1 MSNRDVEGTFQ
12 HITIKYMRNFTLHKF
27 LATLLMAVCSA
38 TLSVAQNVAKIGTTE
53 YATLQEAV
61 NSVAQGNSGYI
72 FILADASFDNLSI
85 EGKRITINLQTHT
98 VKGNNIAVNGVEG
111 VKDTHLTILDSKADS
126 LSVDEK
132 NNYKV
137 SYTISGTLELTGS
150 IRAYNGAGINVTS
163 GTVVSTQGVALFAV
177 GDETGQKDIT
187 SYVKITGGYV
197 KAQEFG
203 VSPQGRGASVTVNGF
218 AVIESLDNAAVA
230 GHGSNTS
237 EKKLGGTSITIMGK
251 CWLIGRIQ
259 SPGYAACGIYH
270 PQQGTLTIKYSRGI
284 PNIVAINGAG
294 IVMRGGT
301 LNYRAG
307 NIIATG
313 DANFT
318 GKVGDADAQI
328 GNCGIVY
335 DRDCDY
341 YDAANVKINISDNS
355 GEKKV
360 VGAKAAIEVINEKA
374 QDITGVID
382 IQGGQFSS
390 DVLAYVNTDGGR
402 EVFEHEGTYYVG
414 RFKAQVEGGL
424 KYETALTAINKA
436 PAGSTVVLLKDCSES
451 GRAPEVTKNV
461 TLDLNGK
468 NLIFS
473 SMTVA
478 KGGNLTIKDSGT
490 GGTYNG
496 TGANYSVYVKRGG
509 IFNLESGTL
518 TNSSTNPK
526 TQHVVVRVEGGTAA
540 TPAASTAN
548 IKGGKI
554 ETKGTPVYVAY
565 PGATVNVSGG
575 ELVGNGLACIA
586 GQGNKGLGGT
596 TINISGGTLTAKPYD
611 DASAACG
618 IYHPNE
624 GTLNITGGNI
634 NVADGVGVL
643 MRGGEMT
650 MTGGEINATSDDATR
665 TGSVGDTNQKI
676 GVCGVI
682 FDRDANYPAVATTSI
697 KIDGE
702 AKVSGAKA
710 AVELINDNNVADA
723 KSAFKLKG
731 GTYSSDV
738 TALLDENSVAVKQG
752 DNYVVTTYYAQV
764 GETKYATLQEAANAA
779 TAGQTV
785 KVLNDVDMT
794 KDGNLTVNVGK
805 DIVLDMNGHS
815 IKGANADYKNIMV
828 WGKLTLKDSKE
839 NSTGKIYAETPYQG
853 GVYDKT
859 LVYVGSKGEFVMESG
874 HIYSV
879 IPEKTAD
886 NGQFGI
892 GAYDN
897 STVTINGGTVESG
910 WYALAGNGSGVQTT
924 TITINGGTL
933 VSTSDYAI
941 YHPQFGTLTINDGA
955 VVYGAAGAIAMKR
968 GDLVVNGGTM
978 TSKGVGDTG
987 NWGDGTGNLGK
998 AALNFCA
1005 PYGDVTAIIKGGTI
1019 TAEGDAVLIDAKPT
1033 AGKTVALAIEGGT
1046 YSSDVSKYCSPGF
1059 TATPN
1064 ADGTYGIT
1072 KVGDGVLVVYDK
1084 SYTQVAA
1091 GGTMDIDMDQVNKI
1105 LVAEAGVKGVS
1116 TTLTKNYT
1124 NTGWNAFFV
1133 PFDFTLTAEMLKD
1146 FEFATLYAATLE
1158 NGNGSPIIAYLT
1170 AKAGDKIEAFLPC
1183 LIKAKATGK
1192 QQLVVGEVDYKSN
1205 VTSKDCS
1212 SITEL
1217 FTFHPVMENT
1227 YIAAKHGYYLN
1238 SEQNSFVYN
1247 IHPEAYLPPLTY
1259 YMTIQDRGSM
1269 SYIEP
1274 ANGGASKAKICV
1286 IGENEPTGITDIAD
1300 EAANASGKVYNLQGV
1315 VVGNTTEGL
1324 PKGVYIKNGRK
1335 IIVK

>member
-1 MSNRDVEGTFQ
+1 
-12 HITIKYMRNFTLHKF
+12 MRNFTLHKF

-53 YATLQEAV
+53 YATLEEAV
-61 NSVAQGNSGYI
+61 NSVAQGKKGYI
-72 FILADASFDNLSI
+72 YILADASFDDLRI
-85 EGKRITINLQTHT
+85 EGKQIIINLQNHT
-98 VKGNNIAVNGVEG
+98 VTGNKIDVYGTEG
-111 VKDTHLTILDSKADS
+111 TDTYLKILDSKAKG
-126 LSVDEK
+126 LSVDK
-132 NNYKV
+132 NNNYSV
-137 SYTISGTLELTGS
+137 SYTASGTLELTGS
-150 IRAYNGAGINVTS
+150 ICASNGAGIYVQS
-163 GTVVSTQGVALFAV
+163 GTVVSTQSVALFAF
-177 GDETGQKDIT
+177 GDVTGQKDIT
-187 SYVKITGGYV
+187 SYINITGGYV
-197 KAQEFG
+197 KAQECG
-203 VSPQGRGASVTVNGF
+203 VSPQGRGASVTVNGA

-230 GHGSNTS
+230 GNGTNSPE
-237 EKKLGGTSITIMGK
+237 EKKGGTSITISGK

-270 PQQGTLTIKYSRGI
+270 PQQGTLAIKFSRGI
-284 PNIVAINGAG
+284 PNIVAVNGAG

-301 LNYRAG
+301 LDYRAG

-313 DANFT
+313 DANFV
-318 GKVGDADAQI
+318 GKVGDSRVVV
-328 GNCGIVY
+328 GTSGIVY

-341 YDAANVKINISDNS
+341 YDAANVKIKISDNS

-360 VGAKAAIEVINEKA
+360 VGAKAAIQVINDKA
-374 QDITGVID
+374 QDISGVFD
-382 IQGGQFSS
+382 IKGGNFSS
-390 DVLAYVNTDGGR
+390 DVTAYVDPTER

-414 RFKAQVEGGL
+414 NFAAQVVGGL

-436 PAGSTVVLLKDCSES
+436 PAGSTVVLLKDCNAPGS
-451 GRAPEVTKNV
+451 GPSISKNV

-473 SMTVA
+473 SMTVD

-496 TGANYSVYVKRGG
+496 LGANYSVRVKRGG
-509 IFNLESGTL
+509 IFNLESGKL
-518 TNSSTNPK
+518 TNSSTASGTSN
-526 TQHVVVRVEGGTAA
+526 VVVRVEGGTAT

-548 IKGGKI
+548 IKGGKVVS
-554 ETKGTPVYVAY
+554 KGTPVFVRD

-575 ELVGNGLACIA
+575 DLVGSGLACIA
-586 GQGNKGLGGT
+586 GNGTKGMGGT
-596 TINISGGTLTAKPYD
+596 TINISGGTLTANPYD
-611 DASAACG
+611 DTSAACG

-624 GTLNITGGNI
+624 GTLTITGGTI
-634 NVADGVGVL
+634 NVNNGVGVL

-650 MTGGEINATSDDATR
+650 MTGGEINATGDDATR
-665 TGSVGDTNQKI
+665 TGSVGDANQKI
-676 GVCGVI
+676 GVSGVI
-682 FDRDANYPAVATTSI
+682 FDRDANYPYAASTSI

-738 TALLDENSVAVKQG
+738 SALLDENSVAVKQG

-794 KDGNLTVNVGK
+794 NDGNLTVNVGK

-839 NSTGKIYAETPYQG
+839 NSTGKIYAETPYQY
-853 GVYDKT
+853 GVYDKP

-910 WYALAGNGSGVQTT
+910 WYAIAGNGSGVQTT
-924 TITINGGTL
+924 AITINGGTL

-941 YHPQFGTLTINDGA
+941 YHPQSGTLTINDGA

-968 GDLVVNGGTM
+968 GNLVVNGGTM
-978 TSKGVGDTG
+978 TSKGIGDTG
-987 NWGDGTGNLGK
+987 NWGDGTGNLGN

-1005 PYGDVTAIIKGGTI
+1005 PYGDVKATITGGTI
-1019 TAEGDAVLIDAKPT
+1019 TAEGDAVLIDAQPT
-1033 AGKTVALAIEGGT
+1033 EGKEVSLAISGGT
-1046 YSSDVSKYCSPGF
+1046 FSSDVSKYCAAGF

-1064 ADGTYGIT
+1064 PDGTYGIT
-1072 KVGDGVLVVYDK
+1072 NVGDGVLVVYDK
-1084 SYTQVAA
+1084 SYAQVNAS
-1091 GGTMDIDMDQVNKI
+1091 GTVDIDMGQVNKI
-1105 LVAEAGVKGVS
+1105 VVAEAGVKGVH
-1116 TTLTKNYT
+1116 TTLTKNYI
-1124 NTGWNAFFV
+1124 NTGWNAIFV
-1133 PFDFTLTAEMLKD
+1133 PFDFTLTAEMLND
-1146 FEFATLYAATLE
+1146 FDFAKVYAVIAE
-1158 NGNGSPIIAYLT
+1158 NNAPVVYFKTVA
-1170 AKAGDKIEAFLPC
+1170 ANDKISAYSPY
-1183 LIKAKATGK
+1183 LIKAKTAGSHS
-1192 QQLVVGEVDYKSN
+1192 LNVGAVTYKSN
-1205 VTSKDCS
+1205 AGEPQYTATIDE
-1212 SITEL
+1212 IY
-1217 FTFHPVMENT
+1217 TFYPVMENT
-1227 YIAAKHGYYLN
+1227 YTAAKKGYYID

-1247 IHPEAYLPPLTY
+1247 THAEAHIPPLRY
-1259 YMTIQDRGSM
+1259 YMTIQDKGTKD
-1269 SYIEP
+1269 YIVP
-1274 ANGGASKAKICV
+1274 TSGGASKVKFCV
-1286 IGENEPTGITDIAD
+1286 IGEDEPTGITDMVD
-1300 EAANASGKVYNLQGV
+1300 DAANASGKIYNLQGV

>member
-1 MSNRDVEGTFQ
+1 
-12 HITIKYMRNFTLHKF
+12 MRNFTLHKF
-27 LATLLMAVCSA
+27 LAMLLMAVCSA
-38 TLSVAQNVAKIGTTE
+38 TLSVAQNVAQIGTTK

-72 FILADASFDNLSI
+72 KILADASFDNLSI

-98 VKGNNIAVNGVEG
+98 VKGNNIAVNGVDG
-111 VKDTHLTILDSKADS
+111 VKDTHLTILDSTKDKY
-126 LSVDEK
+126 LSVDAT

-137 SYTISGTLELTGS
+137 SYTNSGTLELTGS
-150 IRAYNGAGINVTS
+150 IRAYNGAGIKVES
-163 GTVVSTQGVALFAV
+163 GTVVSTQSVALFAF
-177 GDETGQKDIT
+177 GDVTGQKDIA

-203 VSPQGRGASVTVNGF
+203 ASPQGRGASVTVDGA

-230 GHGSNTS
+230 GNGTNEP
-237 EKKLGGTSITIMGK
+237 EKKMGGTSITISGK

-284 PNIVAINGAG
+284 PNIVAVNGAG

-307 NIIATG
+307 NITATG
-313 DANFT
+313 DASFV
-318 GKVGDADAQI
+318 GKVGDTPI
-328 GNCGIVY
+328 EVGTSGIVY

-355 GEKKV
+355 GAKKV
-360 VGAKAAIEVINEKA
+360 VGAKAAIQVINDKA
-374 QDITGVID
+374 QDISGVID
-382 IQGGQFSS
+382 IQGGTFSS
-390 DVLAYVNTDGGR
+390 DVSAYVNATDR

-414 RFKAQVEGGL
+414 KFKAQVVGGL
-424 KYETALTAINKA
+424 KYETALTAINEA
-436 PAGSTVVLLKDCSES
+436 PAGSTVVLLKDCSAIGS
-451 GRAPEVTKNV
+451 GPDIGKNV

-468 NLIFS
+468 NLIFR

-478 KGGNLTIKDSGT
+478 KGGNLTIKDSGS
-490 GGTYNG
+490 GGTYSG
-496 TGANYSVYVKRGG
+496 TGANYSVYVKQGG
-509 IFNLESGTL
+509 VFNLESGTL
-518 TNSSTNPK
+518 TNTSNANGTSN
-526 TQHVVVRVEGGTAA
+526 VVVRVEGGTAA

-554 ETKGTPVYVAY
+554 ETKGTPVFVRD

-575 ELVGNGLACIA
+575 ELKGSGLACIA
-586 GQGNKGLGGT
+586 GNGTEGMGGT
-596 TINISGGTLTAKPYD
+596 TINVSGGTLTAKPYD
-611 DASAACG
+611 DTSAACG

-624 GTLNITGGNI
+624 GTLNITGGTI

-650 MTGGEINATSDDATR
+650 MTGGEINTTGDATR

-676 GVCGVI
+676 GVSGVI

-697 KIDGE
+697 KVDGE

-738 TALLDENSVAVKQG
+738 SALLDENSVAEEKDGV
-752 DNYVVTTYYAQV
+752 YVVTTYYAQV
-764 GETKYATLQEAANAA
+764 GETKHATLQEAANAA

-794 KDGNLTVNVGK
+794 TDGNLTVYAGK

-815 IKGANADYKNIMV
+815 IKGANANNKNILV
-828 WGKLTLKDSKE
+828 RGKLTLKDSKE
-839 NSTGKIYAETPYQG
+839 NSTGKIYSEDPYKS
-853 GVYDKT
+853 GVDKA
-859 LVYVGSKGEFVMESG
+859 LIYVADNGEFVMESG
-874 HIYSV
+874 HINTYLPNSV
-879 IPEKTAD
+879 D
-886 NGQFGI
+886 NGQFAI
-892 GAYDN
+892 GAFDN
-897 STVTINGGTVESG
+897 CKVTIKGGTIEGGYSAITG
-910 WYALAGNGSGVQTT
+910 FGDPNDNT

-933 VSTSDYAI
+933 ICPMDYAI
-941 YHPQFGTLTINDGA
+941 YHPQPGKLTINEGATIYGGAGAICMKSGELEINGGTLT
-955 VVYGAAGAIAMKR
+955 
-968 GDLVVNGGTM
+968 
-978 TSKGVGDTG
+978 SKGKGNTG
-987 NWGDGTGNLGK
+987 NWGDGTGGLGN
-998 AALNFCA
+998 AALNFCK
-1005 PYGDVTAIIKGGTI
+1005 PYGDVKAIIKGGTI

-1033 AGKTVALAIEGGT
+1033 EGKTVTLAIEGGT

-1072 KVGDGVLVVYDK
+1072 HVGDGVLVVYDK

-1091 GGTMDIDMDQVNKI
+1091 GETVDINMGQVNKI
-1105 LVAEAGVKGVS
+1105 LVAKDGVTGVN

-1133 PFDFTLTAEMLKD
+1133 PFDFTLTDEMLTH
-1146 FEFATLYAATLE
+1146 FEFATLYATALE
-1158 NGNGSPIIAYLT
+1158 NGNGSPVISYIMK
-1170 AKAGDKIEAFLPC
+1170 KAGDKIAAFFPC
-1183 LIKAKATGK
+1183 LIKAKVTGEQK
-1192 QQLVVGEVDYKSN
+1192 LNVGVVDYKSN
-1205 VTSKDCS
+1205 VTPNDCS
-1212 SITEL
+1212 STTEIY
-1217 FTFHPVMENT
+1217 TFHPVMENT
-1227 YIAAKHGYYLN
+1227 YIADKHGYYLN

-1247 IHPEAYLPPLTY
+1247 NNPKAYVQPLRY
-1259 YMTIQDRGSM
+1259 YMTIQDRGDM

-1286 IGENEPTGITDIAD
+1286 IGEDEPTGITDLVD

>member
-1 MSNRDVEGTFQ
+1 
-12 HITIKYMRNFTLHKF
+12 MRNFSLHRF

-61 NSVAQGNSGYI
+61 NSVAQGKNGYI

-85 EGKRITINLQTHT
+85 DGKQITINLQTHT
-98 VKGNNIAVNGVEG
+98 VKGNSIDVNGVEG
-111 VKDTHLTILDSKADS
+111 VDTYLKILDSKAKG
-126 LSVDEK
+126 LSVDAT

-150 IRAYNGAGINVTS
+150 IRAYNGAGIKVES
-163 GTVVSTQGVALFAV
+163 GTVVSTQSVALFAV
-177 GDETGQKDIT
+177 GDETGQKDIA

-203 VSPQGRGASVTVNGF
+203 ASPQGRGASVTVDVADRKG
-218 AVIESLDNAAVA
+218 ATVVESLDNAAVA
-230 GHGSNTS
+230 GNGTNSP
-237 EKKLGGTSITIMGK
+237 EKKLGGTSITISGK

-270 PQQGTLTIKYSRGI
+270 PQQGTLTIKYHLGI

-301 LNYRAG
+301 LDYRAG

-313 DANFT
+313 DASFV
-318 GKVGDADAQI
+318 GKVGDSRVVV
-328 GNCGIVY
+328 GNSGIVY

-341 YDAANVKINISDNS
+341 YDAANVKINISNT

-360 VGAKAAIEVINEKA
+360 VGAKTAIQVINDKA
-374 QDITGVID
+374 QDISGVFD
-382 IQGGQFSS
+382 IKGGTFSS
-390 DVLAYVNTDGGR
+390 DVSAYVNTTER

-414 RFKAQVEGGL
+414 NFKAQVVGGL
-424 KYETALTAINKA
+424 KYETALTAINEA
-436 PAGSTVVLLKDCSES
+436 PAGSTVVLLKDCSET
-451 GRAPEVTKNV
+451 GRSPEITKNV

-468 NLIFS
+468 NLTFS
-473 SMTVA
+473 YITVS
-478 KGGNLTIKDSGT
+478 KGGNLTIKDSGN
-490 GGTYNG
+490 GGTYSG
-496 TGANYSVYVKRGG
+496 TGANYSVHVKRGG

-518 TNSSTNPK
+518 TNSSTANG
-526 TQHVVVRVEGGTAA
+526 TSNVVVRVEGGTAA
-540 TPAASTAN
+540 TPVASTAN

-554 ETKGTPVYVAY
+554 ETKGTPVFVRD

-575 ELVGNGLACIA
+575 ELTGSGLACIA
-586 GQGNKGLGGT
+586 GNGSEGMGGT
-596 TINISGGTLTAKPYD
+596 TINVSGGTLTAKPYD
-611 DASAACG
+611 DTSAACG

-624 GTLNITGGNI
+624 GTLNITGGTI

-650 MTGGEINATSDDATR
+650 MTGGEINATGDATR

-676 GVCGVI
+676 GVSGVI

-731 GTYSSDV
+731 GTYSSDIS
-738 TALLDENSVAVKQG
+738 ALLDENSVAEEKNGV
-752 DNYVVTTYYAQV
+752 YVVTTYYAQV

-794 KDGNLTVNVGK
+794 THGNLTVNVGK

-815 IKGANADYKNIMV
+815 IKGANADYKNILV

-839 NSTGKIYAETPYQG
+839 NSTGKIYAETPYQY
-853 GVYDKT
+853 GVYDKP

-879 IPEKTAD
+879 IPENTVYS
-886 NGQFGI
+886 GQFGI

-910 WYALAGNGSGVQTT
+910 WYAIAGNGSGVQTT
-924 TITINGGTL
+924 AITINGGTL

-968 GDLVVNGGTM
+968 GNLVVNGGTL

-987 NWGDGTGNLGK
+987 NWGDGTGNLK
-998 AALNFCA
+998 SAALNFCA

-1033 AGKTVALAIEGGT
+1033 EGKEVSLAISGGT
-1046 YSSDVSKYCSPGF
+1046 FSSDVSKYCAAGF

-1072 KVGDGVLVVYDK
+1072 KVGDLSVMVAYDK
-1084 SYTQVAA
+1084 AYDNVEA
-1091 GGTMDIDMDQVNKI
+1091 GGTVDINMDTVNKI
-1105 LVAEAGVKGVS
+1105 LVAKTEVANVT
-1116 TTLTKNYT
+1116 TTLTKT
-1124 NTGWNAFFV
+1124 FSSTGWNAFFV
-1133 PFDFTLTAEMLKD
+1133 PFDFTLTAEMLND
-1146 FEFATLYAATLE
+1146 FEFAKLYAVIAE
-1158 NGNGSPIIAYLT
+1158 NNAPVVNFKTVA
-1170 AKAGDKIEAFLPC
+1170 ANDKISAYSPY
-1183 LIKAKATGK
+1183 LIKAKTAGSHS
-1192 QQLVVGEVDYKSN
+1192 LNVGAVTYKSN
-1205 VTSKDCS
+1205 AGEPPYTATIDE
-1212 SITEL
+1212 IY
-1217 FTFHPVMENT
+1217 TFYPVMENT
-1227 YIAAKHGYYLN
+1227 YTAVEKGYYLD
-1238 SEQNSFVYN
+1238 SEQNSFVYSVN
-1247 IHPEAYLPPLTY
+1247 EKTYVPPLRY
-1259 YMTIQDRGSM
+1259 YMTMWDKNAKD
-1269 SYIEP
+1269 YIVP
-1274 ANGGASKAKICV
+1274 TSGGASKVKFCV
-1286 IGENEPTGITDIAD
+1286 IGEDEPTGITDLVD
-1300 EAANASGKVYNLQGV
+1300 DAANASGKVYNLQGV

>member
-1 MSNRDVEGTFQ
+1 
-12 HITIKYMRNFTLHKF
+12 MRNFTLHKF
-27 LATLLMAVCSA
+27 LAMLLMAVCSA
-38 TLSVAQNVAKIGTTE
+38 TLSVAQNVAQIGTTK

-72 FILADASFDNLSI
+72 KILADASFDNLSI

-98 VKGNNIAVNGVEG
+98 VKGNNIAVNGVDG
-111 VKDTHLTILDSKADS
+111 VKDTHLTILDSTKDKY
-126 LSVDEK
+126 LSVDAT

-137 SYTISGTLELTGS
+137 SYTNSGTLELTGS

-163 GTVVSTQGVALFAV
+163 GTVVSTQSVALFAF
-177 GDETGQKDIT
+177 GDVTGQKDIA

-203 VSPQGRGASVTVNGF
+203 ASPQGRGASVTVDGA

-230 GHGSNTS
+230 GNGTNEP
-237 EKKLGGTSITIMGK
+237 EKKMGGTSITISGK

-284 PNIVAINGAG
+284 PNIVAVNGAG

-307 NIIATG
+307 NITATG
-313 DANFT
+313 DASFV
-318 GKVGDADAQI
+318 GKVGDTPI
-328 GNCGIVY
+328 EVGTSGIVY

-355 GEKKV
+355 GAKKV
-360 VGAKAAIEVINEKA
+360 VGAKAAIQMINDKA
-374 QDITGVID
+374 QDISGVID
-382 IQGGQFSS
+382 IQGGTFSS
-390 DVLAYVNTDGGR
+390 DVSAYVNATDR

-414 RFKAQVEGGL
+414 KFKAQVVGGL
-424 KYETALTAINKA
+424 KYETALTAINEA
-436 PAGSTVVLLKDCSES
+436 PAGSTVVLLKDCSAIGS
-451 GRAPEVTKNV
+451 GPDIGKNV

-468 NLIFS
+468 NLIFR

-478 KGGNLTIKDSGT
+478 KGGNLTIKDSGS
-490 GGTYNG
+490 GGTYSG
-496 TGANYSVYVKRGG
+496 TGANYSVYVKQGG
-509 IFNLESGTL
+509 VFNLESGTL
-518 TNSSTNPK
+518 TNTSNANGTSN
-526 TQHVVVRVEGGTAA
+526 VVVRVEGGTAA

-554 ETKGTPVYVAY
+554 ETKGTPVFVRD

-575 ELVGNGLACIA
+575 ELKGSGLACIA
-586 GQGNKGLGGT
+586 GNGTEGMGGT
-596 TINISGGTLTAKPYD
+596 TINVSGGTLTAKPYD
-611 DASAACG
+611 DTSAACG

-624 GTLNITGGNI
+624 GTLNITGGTI

-650 MTGGEINATSDDATR
+650 MTGGEINATGDATR
-665 TGSVGDTNQKI
+665 TGSVGDANQKI
-676 GVCGVI
+676 GVSGVI

-738 TALLDENSVAVKQG
+738 SALLDENSVAEEKDGV
-752 DNYVVTTYYAQV
+752 YVVTTYYAQV
-764 GETKYATLQEAANAA
+764 GETKYATLQAAADAA

-785 KVLNDVDMT
+785 TVLNDVDMT
-794 KDGNLTVNVGK
+794 TDGNLTVNEGK

-815 IKGANADYKNIMV
+815 IKGANADYKNILV

-839 NSTGKIYAETPYQG
+839 NSTGKIYAETPYQY
-853 GVYDKT
+853 GVYDKP

-879 IPEKTAD
+879 IPENTVYS
-886 NGQFGI
+886 GQFGI

-910 WYALAGNGSGVQTT
+910 WYAIAGNGSGVQTT
-924 TITINGGTL
+924 AITINGGTL

-968 GDLVVNGGTM
+968 GNLVVNGGTM
-978 TSKGVGDTG
+978 TSKGIGDTG

-1033 AGKTVALAIEGGT
+1033 EGKEVSLAISGGT
-1046 YSSDVSKYCSPGF
+1046 FSSDVSKYCAAGF

-1072 KVGDGVLVVYDK
+1072 KVGDLSVMVAYDK
-1084 SYTQVAA
+1084 AYDNVEA
-1091 GGTMDIDMDQVNKI
+1091 GGTVDINMDTVNKI
-1105 LVAEAGVKGVS
+1105 LVAKTEVANVT
-1116 TTLTKNYT
+1116 TTLTKT
-1124 NTGWNAFFV
+1124 FSSTGWNAFFV
-1133 PFDFTLTAEMLKD
+1133 PFDFTLTAEMLND
-1146 FEFATLYAATLE
+1146 FEFAKLYAVIAE
-1158 NGNGSPIIAYLT
+1158 NNAPIVNFKTVA
-1170 AKAGDKIEAFLPC
+1170 ANDKISAYSPY
-1183 LIKAKATGK
+1183 LIKAKTAGSHS
-1192 QQLVVGEVDYKSN
+1192 LNVGAVTYKSN
-1205 VTSKDCS
+1205 AGEPPYTATIDE
-1212 SITEL
+1212 IY
-1217 FTFHPVMENT
+1217 TFYPVMENT
-1227 YIAAKHGYYLN
+1227 YTAVEKGYYLD
-1238 SEQNSFVYN
+1238 SEQNSFVYSVN
-1247 IHPEAYLPPLTY
+1247 EKTYVPPLRY
-1259 YMTIQDRGSM
+1259 YMTMWDKNAKD
-1269 SYIEP
+1269 YIVP
-1274 ANGGASKAKICV
+1274 TSGGASKVKFCV
-1286 IGENEPTGITDIAD
+1286 IGEDEPTGITDMVD
-1300 EAANASGKVYNLQGV
+1300 DAANASGKVYNLQGV

>member
-1 MSNRDVEGTFQ
+1 
-12 HITIKYMRNFTLHKF
+12 MRNFTLHKF

-38 TLSVAQNVAKIGTTE
+38 TLSVAQNVAKIGSTE

-61 NSVAQGNSGYI
+61 NSVAPGKQGYI
-72 FILADASFDNLSI
+72 FILADASFDNLRI
-85 EGKRITINLQTHT
+85 DGKQIVINLKAHT
-98 VKGNNIAVNGVEG
+98 VKGHDITVNGDG
-111 VKDTHLTILDSKADS
+111 ITNTYLKILDSSKYQH
-126 LSVDEK
+126 LSVDAT

-137 SYTISGTLELTGS
+137 SYTNSGTLELTGS
-150 IRAYNGAGINVTS
+150 IRAYNGAGIKVES
-163 GTVVSTQGVALFAV
+163 GTVVSTQGSALFAV
-177 GDETGQKDIT
+177 GDETGQKDIA
-187 SYVKITGGYV
+187 SYINITGGYV
-197 KAQEFG
+197 KAQEVG
-203 VSPQGRGASVTVNGF
+203 ASPQGRGASVTVNGF

-230 GHGSNTS
+230 GNGTN
-237 EKKLGGTSITIMGK
+237 EPGKKMGGTSITISGK
-251 CWLIGRIQ
+251 CWLIGRILSQ
-259 SPGYAACGIYH
+259 GYAACGIYH
-270 PQQGTLTIKYSRGI
+270 PQQGTLTIKYSAGI

-301 LNYRAG
+301 LDYRAG

-313 DANFT
+313 DASFV
-318 GKVGDADAQI
+318 GKVGDSPI
-328 GNCGIVY
+328 EVGTSGIVY

-341 YDAANVKINISDNS
+341 YDAANVKITIPSS

-360 VGAKAAIEVINEKA
+360 VGAKAAIQVINDKA
-374 QDITGVID
+374 QDISGVFD
-382 IQGGQFSS
+382 IQGGSFSS
-390 DVLAYVNTDGGR
+390 DVSAYVNTTER

-414 RFKAQVEGGL
+414 IFKAQVVGGL
-424 KYETALTAINKA
+424 KYETFSTAISKA
-436 PAGSTVVLLKDCSES
+436 PAGSTVVLLKDCNAPGS
-451 GRAPEVTKNV
+451 GASISKNV
-461 TLDLNGK
+461 TLDLKGK
-468 NLIFS
+468 NLTLS
-473 SMTVA
+473 SMTVD
-478 KGGNLTIKDSGT
+478 KGGNLTIKDSGN

-496 TGANYSVYVKRGG
+496 TGVNYSLRVKRGG

-518 TNSSTNPK
+518 TNTSTDSLTSN
-526 TQHVVVRVEGGTAA
+526 VVVWVEGGTAKK
-540 TPAASTAN
+540 PAASTAN

-554 ETKGTPVYVAY
+554 ETKGTPVFVRD

-575 ELVGNGLACIA
+575 ELVGSGLACIA
-586 GQGNKGLGGT
+586 GNGTKGQGGT
-596 TINISGGTLTAKPYD
+596 TINVSGGTLTANPYD
-611 DASAACG
+611 DTSAACG

-624 GTLNITGGNI
+624 GTLTITGGTI
-634 NVADGVGVL
+634 NVNNGVGIL

-650 MTGGEINATSDDATR
+650 MTGGEINATGDATR

-676 GVCGVI
+676 GVSGVI
-682 FDRDANYPAVATTSI
+682 FDRDANYPYAATTSI

-723 KSAFKLKG
+723 KSAFKLQG

-738 TALLDENSVAVKQG
+738 TALLDENSVAEKQG
-752 DNYVVTTYYAQV
+752 ENYVVTTYYAQV
-764 GETKYATLQEAANAA
+764 GETKYATLQEAVDAA

-785 KVLNDVDMT
+785 TVINDVDIT
-794 KDGNLTVNVGK
+794 SGK
-805 DIVLDMNGHS
+805 NIYVKEGQDIVLDMNGHS
-815 IKGANADYKNIMV
+815 IKGANADYKNILV
-828 WGKLTLKDSKE
+828 YGKLTLKDSKE
-839 NSTGKIYAETPYQG
+839 NSTGKIYAETPYQY
-853 GVYDKT
+853 GVYDKP

-897 STVTINGGTVESG
+897 SKVTINGGTIESG
-910 WYALAGNGSGVQTT
+910 WYAIAGNGSGVQTT

-968 GDLVVNGGTM
+968 GNLVVNGGTM
-978 TSKGVGDTG
+978 TSKGIGDTG

-1005 PYGDVTAIIKGGTI
+1005 PYGDVTAIIKAGTI

-1033 AGKTVALAIEGGT
+1033 EGKTVTLAIEGGT

-1072 KVGDGVLVVYDK
+1072 HVGDGVLVTYDK
-1084 SYTQVAA
+1084 SYTQIAA
-1091 GGTMDIDMDQVNKI
+1091 GGTVDIDMDQVNKI
-1105 LVAEAGVKGVS
+1105 LVAEAGVNGVN
-1116 TTLTKNYT
+1116 TTLTKNYN
-1124 NTGWNAFFV
+1124 NTGWYSFFV
-1133 PFDFTLTAEMLKD
+1133 PFDFTLTDEMLKD
-1146 FEFATLYAATLE
+1146 FEFATLYATALE
-1158 NGNGSPIIAYLT
+1158 NGNGSPVISYKM
-1170 AKAGDKIEAFLPC
+1170 AKAGDKIAAFFPC
-1183 LIKAKATGK
+1183 LIKAKATGEQK
-1192 QQLVVGEVDYKSN
+1192 LNVGEVDYKSIKG
-1205 VTSKDCS
+1205 VTPKDCS

-1217 FTFHPVMENT
+1217 YTFHPVMENT

-1247 IHPEAYLPPLTY
+1247 AHPEAHIRPFRY
-1259 YMTIQDRGSM
+1259 YMTIQDRATM

-1286 IGENEPTGITDIAD
+1286 IGEDEPTGITDLVD
-1300 EAANASGKVYNLQGV
+1300 EAASASGKVYNLQGV

-1335 IIVK
+1335 VIVK

>member
-1 MSNRDVEGTFQ
+1 
-12 HITIKYMRNFTLHKF
+12 MRNFTLHKF

-53 YATLQEAV
+53 YATLKEAV
-61 NSVAQGNSGYI
+61 DAVQTGVKGYI
-72 FILADASFDNLSI
+72 YILNDASFDDLRI
-85 EGKRITINLQTHT
+85 EGKQIIINLQNHT
-98 VKGNNIAVNGVEG
+98 VTGNNIDVYGTEG
-111 VKDTHLTILDSKADS
+111 TDTYLKILDAKAKG
-126 LSVDEK
+126 LSVDAT

-137 SYTISGTLELTGS
+137 SYTNSGTLELTGS

-163 GTVVSTQGVALFAV
+163 GTVVSTQSVALFAF
-177 GDETGQKDIT
+177 GDVTGQKDIA

-203 VSPQGRGASVTVNGF
+203 ASPQGRGASVTVDGA

-230 GHGSNTS
+230 GNGTNEP
-237 EKKLGGTSITIMGK
+237 EKKMGGTSITISGK

-284 PNIVAINGAG
+284 PNIVAVNGAG

-301 LNYRAG
+301 LDYRAG

-313 DANFT
+313 DANFV
-318 GKVGDADAQI
+318 GKVGDTPI
-328 GNCGIVY
+328 EVGTSGIVY

-360 VGAKAAIEVINEKA
+360 VGAKAAIQVINDKA
-374 QDITGVID
+374 QDISGVFD
-382 IQGGQFSS
+382 IQGGTFSS

-414 RFKAQVEGGL
+414 KFKAQVEGGL

-436 PAGSTVVLLKDCSES
+436 PAGSTVVLLKDCSET
-451 GRAPEVTKNV
+451 GRAPEITKNV

-468 NLIFS
+468 NLTFPYI
-473 SMTVA
+473 TVS
-478 KGGNLTIKDSGT
+478 KGGNLTIKDSGN

-496 TGANYSVYVKRGG
+496 TSANYSVYVKRGG

-526 TQHVVVRVEGGTAA
+526 TQNVVVRVEGGTAA
-540 TPAASTAN
+540 TPVASTAN

-554 ETKGTPVYVAY
+554 ETKGTPVFVFD

-575 ELVGNGLACIA
+575 ELTGSGLACIA
-586 GQGNKGLGGT
+586 GNGTKGQGGT
-596 TINISGGTLTAKPYD
+596 TINVSGGTLTANAADK
-611 DASAACG
+611 ASAACG

-624 GTLNITGGNI
+624 GTLNITGGTI

-650 MTGGEINATSDDATR
+650 MTGGEINATGDATR
-665 TGSVGDTNQKI
+665 TGSVGDTEQKI
-676 GVCGVI
+676 GVSGVI

-697 KIDGE
+697 KIDGD

-738 TALLDENSVAVKQG
+738 SALLDENSVAEEKDGV
-752 DNYVVTTYYAQV
+752 YVVTTYYAQV
-764 GETKYATLQEAANAA
+764 GETKYATLQKAADAA

-785 KVLNDVDMT
+785 TVLNDVDMT
-794 KDGNLTVNVGK
+794 TDGNLTVNEGK

-815 IKGANADYKNIMV
+815 IKGANADYKNILV

-839 NSTGKIYAETPYQG
+839 NSTGKIYAETPYQY
-853 GVYDKT
+853 GVYDKP

-897 STVTINGGTVESG
+897 SKVTINGGTIESG
-910 WYALAGNGSGVQTT
+910 WYAIAGNGSGVQTT
-924 TITINGGTL
+924 AITINGGTL

-968 GDLVVNGGTM
+968 GNLVVNGGTM
-978 TSKGVGDTG
+978 TSKGIGDTG

-1005 PYGDVTAIIKGGTI
+1005 PYGDVTATIKGGTI
-1019 TAEGDAVLIDAKPT
+1019 TAEGDAVLIDAQPT
-1033 AGKTVALAIEGGT
+1033 EGKTVTLAIEGGT
-1046 YSSDVSKYCSPGF
+1046 YSSDVSKYCAAGF

-1072 KVGDGVLVVYDK
+1072 KVGDLSVMVAYDK
-1084 SYTQVAA
+1084 AYDNVEA
-1091 GGTMDIDMDQVNKI
+1091 GGTVDINMDTVNKI
-1105 LVAEAGVKGVS
+1105 LVAKTEVANVT
-1116 TTLTKNYT
+1116 TTLTKT
-1124 NTGWNAFFV
+1124 FSSTGWNAFFV
-1133 PFDFTLTAEMLKD
+1133 PFDFTLTAEMLND
-1146 FEFATLYAATLE
+1146 FEFAKLYAVIAE
-1158 NGNGSPIIAYLT
+1158 NNAPVVNFKTVA
-1170 AKAGDKIEAFLPC
+1170 ANDKISAYSPY
-1183 LIKAKATGK
+1183 LIKAKTAGSHS
-1192 QQLVVGEVDYKSN
+1192 LNVGAVTYKSN
-1205 VTSKDCS
+1205 AGEPPYTATIDE
-1212 SITEL
+1212 IY
-1217 FTFHPVMENT
+1217 TFYPVMENT
-1227 YIAAKHGYYLN
+1227 YTAVEKGYYLD
-1238 SEQNSFVYN
+1238 SEQNSFVYSVN
-1247 IHPEAYLPPLTY
+1247 EKTYVPPLRY
-1259 YMTIQDRGSM
+1259 YMTMWDKNAKD
-1269 SYIEP
+1269 YIVP
-1274 ANGGASKAKICV
+1274 TSGGASKIKFCV
-1286 IGENEPTGITDIAD
+1286 IGEDEPTGITDMVD
-1300 EAANASGKVYNLQGV
+1300 DAANASGKIYNLQGV

>member
-1 MSNRDVEGTFQ
+1 MSNRDAEETFQ

-27 LATLLMAVCSA
+27 LAMLLMAVCSA

-53 YATLQEAV
+53 YATLKEAV
-61 NSVAQGNSGYI
+61 DAVQTGVKGYI
-72 FILADASFDNLSI
+72 YILNDASFDDLRI
-85 EGKRITINLQTHT
+85 EGKQIIINLQNHT
-98 VKGNNIAVNGVEG
+98 VTGNKIDVYGTEG
-111 VKDTHLTILDSKADS
+111 TDTYLKILDAKAKG
-126 LSVDEK
+126 LSVDAT

-137 SYTISGTLELTGS
+137 SYTNSGTLELTGS

-163 GTVVSTQGVALFAV
+163 GTVVSTQGSALFAM
-177 GDETGQKDIT
+177 GDITGQKDIT
-187 SYVKITGGYV
+187 SYIKITGGYV
-197 KAQEFG
+197 KAQEVG
-203 VSPQGRGASVTVNGF
+203 ASPQGRGASVTVDGA

-230 GHGSNTS
+230 GNGTNSPE
-237 EKKLGGTSITIMGK
+237 EKRGGTSITISGK

-301 LNYRAG
+301 LDYRAG
-307 NIIATG
+307 NITATG
-313 DANFT
+313 DANFV
-318 GKVGDADAQI
+318 GKVGDSRVVV
-328 GNCGIVY
+328 GTSGIVY

-360 VGAKAAIEVINEKA
+360 VGAKAAIQVINDKA
-374 QDITGVID
+374 QDISGVID
-382 IQGGQFSS
+382 IQGGTFSS

-414 RFKAQVEGGL
+414 KFKAQVEGGL

-436 PAGSTVVLLKDCSES
+436 PAGSTVVLLKDCSET
-451 GRAPEVTKNV
+451 GRAPEITKNV

-468 NLIFS
+468 NLTFS
-473 SMTVA
+473 YITVS
-478 KGGNLTIKDSGT
+478 KGGNLTIKDSGN

-496 TGANYSVYVKRGG
+496 TSANYSVYVKRGG

-526 TQHVVVRVEGGTAA
+526 TQNVVVRVEGGTAA
-540 TPAASTAN
+540 TPVASTAN

-554 ETKGTPVYVAY
+554 ETKGTPVFVFD

-575 ELVGNGLACIA
+575 ELKGSGLACIA
-586 GQGNKGLGGT
+586 GNGTKGQGGT
-596 TINISGGTLTAKPYD
+596 TINVSGGTLTANAADK
-611 DASAACG
+611 ASAACG

-624 GTLNITGGNI
+624 GTLNITGGTI

-650 MTGGEINATSDDATR
+650 MTGGEINATGDATR

-676 GVCGVI
+676 GVSGVI

-731 GTYSSDV
+731 GTYSSDIS
-738 TALLDENSVAVKQG
+738 ALLDENSVAVKQG

-764 GETKYATLQEAANAA
+764 GETKHATLQEAANAA

-785 KVLNDVDMT
+785 KVLNDIDMT
-794 KDGNLTVNVGK
+794 TDGNLTVNEGK

-815 IKGANADYKNIMV
+815 IKGANANNKNILV
-828 WGKLTLKDSKE
+828 RGKLTLKDSKE
-839 NSTGKIYAETPYQG
+839 NSTGKIYSEDPYKS
-853 GVYDKT
+853 GVDKA
-859 LVYVGSKGEFVMESG
+859 LIYVDDNGEFVMESG
-874 HIYSV
+874 HINTVLPNSV
-879 IPEKTAD
+879 A
-886 NGQFGI
+886 NGQFAVGSF
-892 GAYDN
+892 GN
-897 STVTINGGTVESG
+897 STVTINGGTIEGGYSAITG
-910 WYALAGNGSGVQTT
+910 FGDPNDNT

-933 VSTSDYAI
+933 ICPMDYAI
-941 YHPQFGTLTINDGA
+941 YHPQPGKLTVNEGA
-955 VVYGAAGAIAMKR
+955 TIYGGGGAICMRR
-968 GDLVVNGGTM
+968 GELEINGGVL
-978 TSKGVGDTG
+978 TSKGGGNTG
-987 NWGDGTGNLGK
+987 SWGDGTGNMHN
-998 AALNFCA
+998 AALNFSRL
-1005 PYGDVTAIIKGGTI
+1005 YGDVTATIKGGTI
-1019 TAEGDAVLIDAKPT
+1019 TAEDDATLIDAQPT
-1033 AGKTVALAIEGGT
+1033 EGKTLSLAISGGT
-1046 YSSDVSKYCSPGF
+1046 FSSDVSKYCAAGF

-1072 KVGDGVLVVYDK
+1072 HVGDGVLVVYDK

-1091 GGTMDIDMDQVNKI
+1091 GETVDINMGQVNKI
-1105 LVAEAGVKGVS
+1105 LVAKDGVTGVN

-1133 PFDFTLTAEMLKD
+1133 PFDFTLTDEMLND
-1146 FEFATLYAATLE
+1146 FEFATLYATALE
-1158 NGNGSPIIAYLT
+1158 NGNGSPAISYKKM
-1170 AKAGDKIEAFLPC
+1170 KAGDKIAAFFPC
-1183 LIKAKATGK
+1183 LIKAKATGEK
-1192 QQLVVGEVDYKSN
+1192 KLYFGEVDYKSN

-1217 FTFHPVMENT
+1217 YTFHPVMENT

-1238 SEQNSFVYN
+1238 SKQNSFVYN
-1247 IHPEAYLPPLTY
+1247 IHPEAYIQPLRY
-1259 YMTIQDRGSM
+1259 YMTIQDRATM

-1274 ANGGASKAKICV
+1274 ANGGASKVKICV
-1286 IGENEPTGITDIAD
+1286 IGENEPTGITDLVD

>member
-1 MSNRDVEGTFQ
+1 
-12 HITIKYMRNFTLHKF
+12 MRNFTLHKF
-27 LATLLMAVCSA
+27 LAMLLMAVCSA
-38 TLSVAQNVAKIGTTE
+38 TLSVAQNVAQIGTTK

-72 FILADASFDNLSI
+72 KILADASFDNLSI

-98 VKGNNIAVNGVEG
+98 VKGNNIAVNGVDG
-111 VKDTHLTILDSKADS
+111 VKDTHLTILDSTKDKY
-126 LSVDEK
+126 LSVDAT

-137 SYTISGTLELTGS
+137 SYTNSGTLELTGS
-150 IRAYNGAGINVTS
+150 IRAYNGAGIKVES
-163 GTVVSTQGVALFAV
+163 GTVVSTQSVALFAF
-177 GDETGQKDIT
+177 GDVTGQKDIA

-203 VSPQGRGASVTVNGF
+203 ASPQGRGASVTVDGA

-230 GHGSNTS
+230 GNGTNEP
-237 EKKLGGTSITIMGK
+237 EKKMGGTSITISGK

-284 PNIVAINGAG
+284 PNIVAVNGAG

-307 NIIATG
+307 NITATG
-313 DANFT
+313 DASFV
-318 GKVGDADAQI
+318 GKVGDTPI
-328 GNCGIVY
+328 EVGTSGIVY

-355 GEKKV
+355 GAKKV
-360 VGAKAAIEVINEKA
+360 VGAKAAIQVINDKA
-374 QDITGVID
+374 QDISGVID
-382 IQGGQFSS
+382 IQGGTFSS
-390 DVLAYVNTDGGR
+390 DVSAYVNATDR

-414 RFKAQVEGGL
+414 KFKAQVVGGL
-424 KYETALTAINKA
+424 KYETALTAINEA
-436 PAGSTVVLLKDCSES
+436 PAGSTVVLLKDCSAIGS
-451 GRAPEVTKNV
+451 GPDIGKNV

-468 NLIFS
+468 NLIFR

-478 KGGNLTIKDSGT
+478 KGGNLTIKDSGS
-490 GGTYNG
+490 GGTYSG
-496 TGANYSVYVKRGG
+496 TGANYSVYVKQGG
-509 IFNLESGTL
+509 VFNLESGTL
-518 TNSSTNPK
+518 TNTSNANGTSN
-526 TQHVVVRVEGGTAA
+526 VVVRVEGGTAA

-554 ETKGTPVYVAY
+554 ETKGTPVFVRD

-575 ELVGNGLACIA
+575 ELKGSGLACIA
-586 GQGNKGLGGT
+586 GNGTEGMGGT
-596 TINISGGTLTAKPYD
+596 TINVSGGTLTAKPYD
-611 DASAACG
+611 DTSAACG

-624 GTLNITGGNI
+624 GTLNITGGTI

-650 MTGGEINATSDDATR
+650 MTGGEINATGDATR

-676 GVCGVI
+676 GVSGVI

-697 KIDGE
+697 KIDDD

-738 TALLDENSVAVKQG
+738 SALLDENSVAEEKDGV
-752 DNYVVTTYYAQV
+752 YVVTTYYAQV
-764 GETKYATLQEAANAA
+764 GETKHATLQEAANAA

-794 KDGNLTVNVGK
+794 TDGNLTVYAGK

-815 IKGANADYKNIMV
+815 IKGANANNKNILV
-828 WGKLTLKDSKE
+828 RGKLTLKDSKE
-839 NSTGKIYAETPYQG
+839 NSTGKIYSEDPYKS
-853 GVYDKT
+853 GVDKA
-859 LVYVGSKGEFVMESG
+859 LIYVADNGEFVMESG
-874 HIYSV
+874 HINTYLPNSV
-879 IPEKTAD
+879 D
-886 NGQFGI
+886 NGQFAI
-892 GAYDN
+892 GAFDN
-897 STVTINGGTVESG
+897 CKVTIKGGTIEGGYSAITG
-910 WYALAGNGSGVQTT
+910 FGDPNDNT

-933 VSTSDYAI
+933 ICPMDYAI
-941 YHPQFGTLTINDGA
+941 YHPQPGKLTINEGATIYGGAGAICMKSGELEINGGTLT
-955 VVYGAAGAIAMKR
+955 
-968 GDLVVNGGTM
+968 
-978 TSKGVGDTG
+978 SKGKGNTG
-987 NWGDGTGNLGK
+987 NWGDGTGGLGN
-998 AALNFCA
+998 AALNFCK
-1005 PYGDVTAIIKGGTI
+1005 PYGDVKAIIKGGTI

-1033 AGKTVALAIEGGT
+1033 EGKTVTLAIEGGT

-1072 KVGDGVLVVYDK
+1072 HVGDGVLVVYDK

-1091 GGTMDIDMDQVNKI
+1091 GETVDINMGQVNKI
-1105 LVAEAGVKGVS
+1105 LVAKDGVTGVN

-1133 PFDFTLTAEMLKD
+1133 PFDFTLTDEMLNH
-1146 FEFATLYAATLE
+1146 FEFATLYAIALE
-1158 NGNGSPIIAYLT
+1158 NGNGSPVISYIMK
-1170 AKAGDKIEAFLPC
+1170 KAGDKIAAFFPC
-1183 LIKAKATGK
+1183 LIKAKATGEQK
-1192 QQLVVGEVDYKSN
+1192 LNVGEVDYKSN
-1205 VTSKDCS
+1205 VTPTDCS
-1212 SITEL
+1212 STTEL
-1217 FTFHPVMENT
+1217 YTFHPVMENT
-1227 YIAAKHGYYLN
+1227 YIAAKKGYYLN
-1238 SEQNSFVYN
+1238 SEKNSFVYN
-1247 IHPEAYLPPLTY
+1247 INPEAYLPPLTY

-1286 IGENEPTGITDIAD
+1286 IGENEPTGITDLVD

>member
-1 MSNRDVEGTFQ
+1 
-12 HITIKYMRNFTLHKF
+12 
-27 LATLLMAVCSA
+27 MAVCSA

-53 YATLQEAV
+53 YATLKEAV
-61 NSVAQGNSGYI
+61 DAVQTGVKGYI
-72 FILADASFDNLSI
+72 YILNDASFDDLRI
-85 EGKRITINLQTHT
+85 EGKQIIINLQNHT
-98 VKGNNIAVNGVEG
+98 VTGNKIDVYGTEG
-111 VKDTHLTILDSKADS
+111 TDTYLKILDSKAKG
-126 LSVDEK
+126 LSVDK
-132 NNYKV
+132 NNNYSV
-137 SYTISGTLELTGS
+137 SYTASGTLELTGS

-187 SYVKITGGYV
+187 SYVKITGGYI

-203 VSPQGRGASVTVNGF
+203 VSPQGRGASVTVNGA

-270 PQQGTLTIKYSRGI
+270 PQEGTLTIKYSRGI

-313 DANFT
+313 DANFV
-318 GKVGDADAQI
+318 GKVGDTPI
-328 GNCGIVY
+328 EVGTSGIVY

-360 VGAKAAIEVINEKA
+360 VGAKAAIQVINDKA
-374 QDITGVID
+374 QDISGVFD
-382 IQGGQFSS
+382 IQGGTFSS
-390 DVLAYVNTDGGR
+390 DVSAYVNATDR

-414 RFKAQVEGGL
+414 KFKAQVVGGL

-468 NLIFS
+468 NLTFS
-473 SMTVA
+473 YITAS

-496 TGANYSVYVKRGG
+496 TGANHSVYVKQGG

-526 TQHVVVRVEGGTAA
+526 TQNVVVRVVGDA
-540 TPAASTAN
+540 TTPVASTAN
-548 IKGGKI
+548 IMGGKI
-554 ETKGTPVYVAY
+554 ETKGTPVSVFE

-575 ELVGNGLACIA
+575 ELKGSGLACIA
-586 GQGNKGLGGT
+586 GNGSEGQGGT

-624 GTLNITGGNI
+624 GTLNITGGTI
-634 NVADGVGVL
+634 NVANGVGVL

-650 MTGGEINATSDDATR
+650 MTGGEINATGDATR

-676 GVCGVI
+676 GVSGVI

-697 KIDGE
+697 KIDGD

-738 TALLDENSVAVKQG
+738 SALLDENSVAVKQG
-752 DNYVVTTYYAQV
+752 ENYVVTTYYAQV
-764 GETKYATLQEAANAA
+764 GEKKYATLQQAADAA
-779 TAGQTV
+779 TAAGQTV
-785 KVLNDVDMT
+785 KVLNDVDLT
-794 KDGNLTVNVGK
+794 TGSNLEVHKWLN
-805 DIVLDMNGHS
+805 IVLDMNGHS
-815 IKGANADYKNIMV
+815 IKGANADHKNICV
-828 WGKLTLKDSKE
+828 SGGKLTLKDSKE
-839 NSTGKIYAETPYQG
+839 NSTGKFYAETPYQEG
-853 GVYDKT
+853 IYDKP
-859 LVYVGSKGEFVMESG
+859 LVEVINGGEFVMESG

-879 IPEKTAD
+879 SAG
-886 NGQFGI
+886 NHQFVI
-892 GAYDN
+892 GAYYN
-897 STVTINGGTVESG
+897 SKVIINGGTIESG
-910 WYALAGNGSGVQTT
+910 WYAINGSNDEYQNT

-933 VSTSDYAI
+933 VSTSSYAI
-941 YHPQFGTLTINDGA
+941 SHPQSGTLTINNGA
-955 VVYGAAGAIAMKR
+955 VVYGAGGAIDMKR
-968 GDLVVNGGTM
+968 GNLVVNGGIM
-978 TSKGVGDTG
+978 TSKGKGNTG
-987 NWGDGTGNLGK
+987 KWGEGTGDPDK

-1005 PYGDVTAIIKGGTI
+1005 PYGDVTATIKGGTI

-1033 AGKTVALAIEGGT
+1033 EGKTVALAIEGGT
-1046 YSSDVSKYCSPGF
+1046 YSSDVSKYCSPGY

-1064 ADGTYGIT
+1064 ADGTYSVSYFGN
-1072 KVGDGVLVVYDK
+1072 VVLVVYDDK
-1084 SYTQVAA
+1084 SKKMAEADQSIA
-1091 GGTMDIDMDQVNKI
+1091 IDMDRVNKI
-1105 LVAEAGVKGVS
+1105 WVPEAGVKGVN

-1124 NTGWNAFFV
+1124 NTGWNSFFV
-1133 PFDFTLTAEMLKD
+1133 PFDFTLTEEMLNN
-1146 FEFATLYAATLE
+1146 FEFATLYATALE
-1158 NGNGSPIIAYLT
+1158 NGNGSPVISYIMK
-1170 AKAGDKIEAFLPC
+1170 KAGDKIAAFFPC
-1183 LIKAKATGK
+1183 LIKAKATGEQK
-1192 QQLVVGEVDYKSN
+1192 LNVGEVDYKSMKG
-1205 VTSKDCS
+1205 VTPQDCS
-1212 SITEL
+1212 STTETY
-1217 FTFHPVMENT
+1217 TFHPVMENT

-1247 IHPEAYLPPLTY
+1247 AHPKAYVQPLRY
-1259 YMTIQDRGSM
+1259 YMTIQDRATM

-1274 ANGGASKAKICV
+1274 ANGGASKVKICV
-1286 IGENEPTGITDIAD
+1286 IGEDEPTGITDLVD
-1300 EAANASGKVYNLQGV
+1300 DAANASGKVYNLQGV

>member
-1 MSNRDVEGTFQ
+1 M
-12 HITIKYMRNFTLHKF
+12 
-27 LATLLMAVCSA
+27 LLMAVCSA

-53 YATLQEAV
+53 YATLEEAV
-61 NSVAQGNSGYI
+61 NSVAQGKKGYI
-72 FILADASFDNLSI
+72 MILADASFDNLSI
-85 EGKRITINLQTHT
+85 DGKQITINLQTHT
-98 VKGNNIAVNGVEG
+98 VKGNNIAVNGVDG
-111 VKDTHLTILDSKADS
+111 ITDTHLTIRDSKAKG
-126 LSVDEK
+126 LSVSTK

-137 SYTISGTLELTGS
+137 SYTNSGTLELTGS
-150 IRAYNGAGINVTS
+150 IRAYNGAGIKVES
-163 GTVVSTQGVALFAV
+163 GTVVSTQSVALFAF
-177 GDETGQKDIT
+177 GDVTGQKNIA
-187 SYVKITGGYV
+187 SSIEITGGYV

-203 VSPQGRGASVTVNGF
+203 ASPQGRGASVTVNGF

-230 GHGSNTS
+230 GNGTNSP
-237 EKKLGGTSITIMGK
+237 EKKLGGTSITISGK

-270 PQQGTLTIKYSRGI
+270 PQQGTLTIKYSSGSI

-301 LNYRAG
+301 LNYSAG
-307 NIIATG
+307 NITATG
-313 DANFT
+313 DANFV
-318 GKVGDADAQI
+318 GKVGDSRVVV
-328 GNCGIVY
+328 GTSGIVY
-335 DRDCDY
+335 DRDCDF
-341 YDAANVKINISDNS
+341 YDAANVKITIPSS
-355 GEKKV
+355 EEKKV
-360 VGAKAAIEVINEKA
+360 VGAKSAIQVIN
-374 QDITGVID
+374 DSNNNIDDVFD

-390 DVLAYVNTDGGR
+390 DVSAYVNTKER

-414 RFKAQVEGGL
+414 KFKAQVVGGL
-424 KYETALTAINKA
+424 KYEMASTAISKA
-436 PAGSTVVLLKDCSES
+436 PAGSTVILLNDCEERNLGPSVS
-451 GRAPEVTKNV
+451 KNV
-461 TLDLNGK
+461 TIDLNGK
-468 NLIFS
+468 NLVFQSI
-473 SMTVA
+473 TVDIH
-478 KGGNLTIKDSGT
+478 GNLTIKDSGN

-496 TGANYSVYVKRGG
+496 TYVDYSVRVKRGG
-509 IFNLESGTL
+509 VFNLESGTL
-518 TNSSTNPK
+518 TNSSTTEGTSN
-526 TQHVVVRVEGGTAA
+526 VVVWVEGGTAKK
-540 TPAASTAN
+540 PAASTAN

-554 ETKGTPVYVAY
+554 ETKGTPVFVRD

-575 ELVGNGLACIA
+575 DLVGSGLACIA
-586 GQGNKGLGGT
+586 GNGTKGYGGT
-596 TINISGGTLTAKPYD
+596 TINVSGGTLTAKPYD
-611 DASAACG
+611 ATSAACG

-624 GTLNITGGNI
+624 GTLNITGGTI

-643 MRGGEMT
+643 MRGGKMT
-650 MTGGEINATSDDATR
+650 MTGGEINATGDATR
-665 TGSVGDTNQKI
+665 TGSVGDANQKI
-676 GVCGVI
+676 GVSGVI
-682 FDRDANYPAVATTSI
+682 FDRDANYPYAASTSI

-738 TALLDENSVAVKQG
+738 SALLDENSVAVKQG

-794 KDGNLTVNVGK
+794 TDGNLTVNVGK

-815 IKGANADYKNIMV
+815 IKGANADYKNILV

-839 NSTGKIYAETPYQG
+839 NSTGKIYAETPYQY
-853 GVYDKT
+853 GVYDKP
-859 LVYVGSKGEFVMESG
+859 LVYVGSNGEFVMESG
-874 HIYSV
+874 RIYSV

-910 WYALAGNGSGVQTT
+910 WYAIAGNGSGVQTT
-924 TITINGGTL
+924 AITINGGTL

-968 GDLVVNGGTM
+968 GNLVVNGGTL
-978 TSKGVGDTG
+978 TSKGIGDTG

-1005 PYGDVTAIIKGGTI
+1005 PYGDVAATIKAGTI

-1033 AGKTVALAIEGGT
+1033 EGKTVTLAIEGGT
-1046 YSSDVSKYCSPGF
+1046 YSSDVSKYCAAGF

-1064 ADGTYGIT
+1064 SDGTYGIT
-1072 KVGDGVLVVYDK
+1072 KVGDLSVMVAYDK
-1084 SYTQVAA
+1084 AYDNVEA
-1091 GGTMDIDMDQVNKI
+1091 GGTVDINMDTVNKI
-1105 LVAEAGVKGVS
+1105 LVAKTEVANVT
-1116 TTLTKNYT
+1116 TTLTKT
-1124 NTGWNAFFV
+1124 FSSTGWNAFFV
-1133 PFDFTLTAEMLKD
+1133 PFDFTLTAEMLND
-1146 FEFATLYAATLE
+1146 FEFAKLYAVIAE
-1158 NGNGSPIIAYLT
+1158 NNAPVVNFKTVA
-1170 AKAGDKIEAFLPC
+1170 ANDKISAYSPY
-1183 LIKAKATGK
+1183 LIKAKTAGSHS
-1192 QQLVVGEVDYKSN
+1192 LNVGAVTYKSN
-1205 VTSKDCS
+1205 AGEPPYTATIDE
-1212 SITEL
+1212 IY
-1217 FTFHPVMENT
+1217 TFYPVMENT
-1227 YIAAKHGYYLN
+1227 YTAVEKGYYLD
-1238 SEQNSFVYN
+1238 SEQNSFVYSVN
-1247 IHPEAYLPPLTY
+1247 EKTYVPPLRY
-1259 YMTIQDRGSM
+1259 YMTMWDKNAKD
-1269 SYIEP
+1269 YIVP
-1274 ANGGASKAKICV
+1274 TSGGASKVKFCV
-1286 IGENEPTGITDIAD
+1286 IGEDEPTGITDMVD
-1300 EAANASGKVYNLQGV
+1300 DAANASGKIYNLQGV

>member
-1 MSNRDVEGTFQ
+1 
-12 HITIKYMRNFTLHKF
+12 MRNFTLHKF
-27 LATLLMAVCSA
+27 LAMLLMAVCSA
-38 TLSVAQNVAKIGTTE
+38 TLSVAQNVAQNVAKIGTTE
-53 YATLQEAV
+53 YATLEEAV
-61 NSVAQGNSGYI
+61 NSVAQGKKGYI
-72 FILADASFDNLSI
+72 YILADASFDNLSI
-85 EGKRITINLQTHT
+85 DGKQIIINLQTHT
-98 VKGNNIAVNGVEG
+98 VKGNSIDVNGVEG
-111 VKDTHLTILDSKADS
+111 VDTYLKILDSKAKG
-126 LSVDEK
+126 LSVNK
-132 NNYKV
+132 NDNYSV
-137 SYTISGTLELTGS
+137 SYTISGTLELTGK
-150 IRAYNGAGINVTS
+150 ICAYNGAGIYVQS
-163 GTVVSTQGVALFAV
+163 GTVVSTQSVALFAM
-177 GDETGQKDIT
+177 GDITGQKDIT
-187 SYVKITGGYV
+187 SYINITGGYV
-197 KAQEFG
+197 KAQEVG
-203 VSPQGRGASVTVNGF
+203 ASPQGRGASVTVDGA

-230 GHGSNTS
+230 GNGTNSPE
-237 EKKLGGTSITIMGK
+237 EKRGGTSITISGK

-301 LNYRAG
+301 LDYRAG

-313 DANFT
+313 DANFV
-318 GKVGDADAQI
+318 GKVGDTPI
-328 GNCGIVY
+328 EVGTSGIVY

-341 YDAANVKINISDNS
+341 YDVANVKITIPSS

-360 VGAKAAIEVINEKA
+360 VGAKSAIQVIN
-374 QDITGVID
+374 DSNNNIDDVFD

-390 DVLAYVNTDGGR
+390 DVSAYVNTKEC

-414 RFKAQVEGGL
+414 KFKAQVVGGL

-468 NLIFS
+468 NLTFS
-473 SMTVA
+473 YITVS
-478 KGGNLTIKDSGT
+478 KGGNLTIKESGN

-509 IFNLESGTL
+509 IFNLESGKL
-518 TNSSTNPK
+518 TNSSTASGTSN
-526 TQHVVVRVEGGTAA
+526 VVVRVEGGTAT
-540 TPAASTAN
+540 TPVASTAN
-548 IKGGKI
+548 IMGGKI
-554 ETKGTPVYVAY
+554 ETKGTPVSVFE

-575 ELVGNGLACIA
+575 ELKGSGLACIA
-586 GQGNKGLGGT
+586 GNGTKGQGGT
-596 TINISGGTLTAKPYD
+596 TINVSGGTLTANAADK
-611 DASAACG
+611 ASAACG

-624 GTLNITGGNI
+624 GTLNITGGTI
-634 NVADGVGVL
+634 NVTDGVGVL

-650 MTGGEINATSDDATR
+650 MTGGEINATGDDASR

-676 GVCGVI
+676 GVSGVI

-697 KIDGE
+697 KIDGD

-738 TALLDENSVAVKQG
+738 SALLDENSVAVKQG

-785 KVLNDVDMT
+785 TVLNDVDLT
-794 KDGNLTVNVGK
+794 TGSNLEVHK
-805 DIVLDMNGHS
+805 WLDIVLDMNGHS
-815 IKGANADYKNIMV
+815 IKGANADHKNICV
-828 WGKLTLKDSKE
+828 SGKLTLMDSKE
-839 NSTGKIYAETPYQG
+839 NSTGKIYAETPHQD
-853 GVYDKT
+853 GVYGKP
-859 LVYVGSKGEFVMESG
+859 LVEVNNDGEFVMESG
-874 HIYSV
+874 HINSV
-879 IPEKTAD
+879 PAG
-886 NGQFGI
+886 NRQFVI
-892 GAYDN
+892 GAYYN
-897 STVTINGGTVESG
+897 SKVIINGGTIESG
-910 WYALAGNGSGVQTT
+910 WYAINGSNDEYQNT

-933 VSTSDYAI
+933 VSTSSYAI
-941 YHPQFGTLTINDGA
+941 SHPQSGTLTINDGA
-955 VVYGAAGAIAMKR
+955 VVYGAGGAIDMKR
-968 GDLVVNGGTM
+968 GNLVVNGGIM
-978 TSKGVGDTG
+978 TSKGKGNTG
-987 NWGDGTGNLGK
+987 KWGEGTGDPDK

-1005 PYGDVTAIIKGGTI
+1005 PYGDVKAIIKGGTI

-1033 AGKTVALAIEGGT
+1033 EGKTVTLAIEGGT
-1046 YSSDVSKYCSPGF
+1046 YSSDVSKYCSPGY

-1072 KVGDGVLVVYDK
+1072 HVGDGVLVVYDK
-1084 SYTQVAA
+1084 SYEQVNAS
-1091 GGTMDIDMDQVNKI
+1091 GTVDIDMDQVNKI
-1105 LVAEAGVKGVS
+1105 LVAEAGVKGVN
-1116 TTLTKNYT
+1116 TTLTKNYN

-1133 PFDFTLTAEMLKD
+1133 PFDFTLTDEMLNN
-1146 FEFATLYAATLE
+1146 FEIATLYATMLE
-1158 NGNGSPIIAYLT
+1158 NGNGSPAISYKM
-1170 AKAGDKIEAFLPC
+1170 AKAGDKIAAFFPC
-1183 LIKAKATGK
+1183 LIKAKATGEQK
-1192 QQLVVGEVDYKSN
+1192 LYFGEVDYKSMKG
-1205 VTSKDCS
+1205 VTPQDCS
-1212 SITEL
+1212 STTETY
-1217 FTFHPVMENT
+1217 TFHPVMENT

-1247 IHPEAYLPPLTY
+1247 AHPEAYIQPLRY
-1259 YMTIQDRGSM
+1259 YMTIQDRATM

-1286 IGENEPTGITDIAD
+1286 IGEDEPTGITDLVD

>member
-1 MSNRDVEGTFQ
+1 
-12 HITIKYMRNFTLHKF
+12 MRNFTLHKF

-53 YATLQEAV
+53 YATLKEAV
-61 NSVAQGNSGYI
+61 DAVQTGVKGYI
-72 FILADASFDNLSI
+72 YILNDASFDDLRI
-85 EGKRITINLQTHT
+85 EGKQIIINLQNHT
-98 VKGNNIAVNGVEG
+98 VTGNNIDVYGTEG
-111 VKDTHLTILDSKADS
+111 TDTYLKILDAKAKG
-126 LSVDEK
+126 LSVDAT

-137 SYTISGTLELTGS
+137 SYTNSGTLELTGS

-163 GTVVSTQGVALFAV
+163 GTVVSTQSVALFAF
-177 GDETGQKDIT
+177 GDVTGQKDIA

-203 VSPQGRGASVTVNGF
+203 ASPQGRGASVTVNGF

-230 GHGSNTS
+230 GNGTN
-237 EKKLGGTSITIMGK
+237 EPGKKMGGTSITISGK

-301 LNYRAG
+301 LDYRAG

-313 DANFT
+313 DASFV
-318 GKVGDADAQI
+318 GKVGDTPI
-328 GNCGIVY
+328 EVGTSGIVY

-360 VGAKAAIEVINEKA
+360 VGAKAAIQVINDKA
-374 QDITGVID
+374 QDISGVFD
-382 IQGGQFSS
+382 IQGGTFSS

-414 RFKAQVEGGL
+414 KFKAQVEGGL

-436 PAGSTVVLLKDCSES
+436 PAGSTVVLLKDCSET
-451 GRAPEVTKNV
+451 GRAPEITKNV

-468 NLIFS
+468 NLTFS
-473 SMTVA
+473 YITVS
-478 KGGNLTIKDSGT
+478 KGGNLTIKDSGN

-496 TGANYSVYVKRGG
+496 TSANYSVYVKRGG

-526 TQHVVVRVEGGTAA
+526 TQNVVVRVEGGTAA
-540 TPAASTAN
+540 TPVASTAN

-554 ETKGTPVYVAY
+554 ETKGTPVFVFD

-575 ELVGNGLACIA
+575 ELTGSGLACIA
-586 GQGNKGLGGT
+586 GNGTKGQGGT
-596 TINISGGTLTAKPYD
+596 TINVSGGTLTANAADK
-611 DASAACG
+611 ASAACG

-624 GTLNITGGNI
+624 GTLNITGGTI

-650 MTGGEINATSDDATR
+650 MTGGEINATGDATR
-665 TGSVGDTNQKI
+665 TGSVGDTEQKI
-676 GVCGVI
+676 GVSGVI

-697 KIDGE
+697 KIDGD

-738 TALLDENSVAVKQG
+738 SALLDENSVAEEKDGV
-752 DNYVVTTYYAQV
+752 YVVTTYYAQV
-764 GETKYATLQEAANAA
+764 GETKYATLQKAADAA

-785 KVLNDVDMT
+785 TVLNDVDMT
-794 KDGNLTVNVGK
+794 TDGNLTVNEGK

-815 IKGANADYKNIMV
+815 IKGANADYKNIRV
-828 WGKLTLKDSKE
+828 RGKLTLKDSKE
-839 NSTGKIYAETPYQG
+839 NSTGKIYSEDPYKS
-853 GVYDKT
+853 GVDKA
-859 LVYVGSKGEFVMESG
+859 LIYVDGNGEFVMESG
-874 HIYSV
+874 HINTVLPNSV
-879 IPEKTAD
+879 D
-886 NGQFGI
+886 NGQFAI
-892 GAYDN
+892 GAFDN
-897 STVTINGGTVESG
+897 CKVTINGGTIEGGYSAITG
-910 WYALAGNGSGVQTT
+910 FGDPNDNT

-933 VSTSDYAI
+933 ICPMDYAI
-941 YHPQFGTLTINDGA
+941 YHPQPGKLTVNEGATIYGGGGAICMKSGELEINGGTLT
-955 VVYGAAGAIAMKR
+955 
-968 GDLVVNGGTM
+968 
-978 TSKGVGDTG
+978 SKGKGNTG
-987 NWGDGTGNLGK
+987 NWGDGTGGLGN
-998 AALNFCA
+998 AALNFCK
-1005 PYGDVTAIIKGGTI
+1005 PYGDVKAIIKGGTI

-1033 AGKTVALAIEGGT
+1033 EGKTVILAIEGGT
-1046 YSSDVSKYCSPGF
+1046 YSSDVSKYCSSGF

-1064 ADGTYGIT
+1064 GDGTYGIT
-1072 KVGDGVLVVYDK
+1072 HVGDGVLVVYDK
-1084 SYTQVAA
+1084 SYDQVAA
-1091 GGTMDIDMDQVNKI
+1091 GGTLDIDMDLVNKI
-1105 LVAEAGVKGVS
+1105 LVAEAGVKGVN

-1133 PFDFTLTAEMLKD
+1133 PFDFTLTDKMLTH
-1146 FEFATLYAATLE
+1146 FEFATLYATALE
-1158 NGNGSPIIAYLT
+1158 NGNGSPVISYIMK
-1170 AKAGDKIEAFLPC
+1170 KAGDKIAAFFPC
-1183 LIKAKATGK
+1183 LIKAKVTGEQK
-1192 QQLVVGEVDYKSN
+1192 LNVGVVDYKSN
-1205 VTSKDCS
+1205 VTPNDCS
-1212 SITEL
+1212 STTEIY
-1217 FTFHPVMENT
+1217 TFHPVMENT
-1227 YIAAKHGYYLN
+1227 YIADKHGYYLN

-1247 IHPEAYLPPLTY
+1247 NNPKAYVQPLRY
-1259 YMTIQDRGSM
+1259 YMTIQDRGDM

-1286 IGENEPTGITDIAD
+1286 IGEDEPTGITDLVD
-1300 EAANASGKVYNLQGV
+1300 DAANASGKVYNLQGV

>member
-1 MSNRDVEGTFQ
+1 
-12 HITIKYMRNFTLHKF
+12 MRNFTLHKF
-27 LATLLMAVCSA
+27 LAMLLMAVSSA
-38 TLSVAQNVAKIGTTE
+38 TLSVAQNVAKIGSTE

-61 NSVAQGNSGYI
+61 DSVAQGKKGYI
-72 FILADASFDNLSI
+72 YILADASFDNLSI
-85 EGKRITINLQTHT
+85 EGKQIIINLQNHT
-98 VKGNNIAVNGVEG
+98 VTGNKIDVYGTEG
-111 VKDTHLTILDSKADS
+111 TDTYLKILDSKAKG
-126 LSVDEK
+126 LSVDK
-132 NNYKV
+132 NNNYSV
-137 SYTISGTLELTGS
+137 SYTASGTLELTGS
-150 IRAYNGAGINVTS
+150 IRAYNGAAIKVES
-163 GTVVSTQGVALFAV
+163 GTVVSTQSVALFAV
-177 GDETGQKDIT
+177 GDETGQKDIA
-187 SYVKITGGYV
+187 SSIEITGGYV

-203 VSPQGRGASVTVNGF
+203 ASPQGRGARVTVNGF

-230 GHGSNTS
+230 GNGTN
-237 EKKLGGTSITIMGK
+237 EPGKKLGGTSITISGK

-259 SPGYAACGIYH
+259 SQGYAACGIYH
-270 PQQGTLTIKYSRGI
+270 PQRGTLTIKYSAGI

-301 LNYRAG
+301 LDYRAG

-313 DANFT
+313 DANFV
-318 GKVGDADAQI
+318 GKVGDSRVVV
-328 GNCGIVY
+328 GTSGIVY

-341 YDAANVKINISDNS
+341 YDAANVKITIPSS

-360 VGAKAAIEVINEKA
+360 VGAKAAIQVINDKA
-374 QDITGVID
+374 QDISGVFD
-382 IQGGQFSS
+382 IQGGSFSS
-390 DVLAYVNTDGGR
+390 DVSAYVNTKER

-414 RFKAQVEGGL
+414 KFKAQVVGGL
-424 KYETALTAINKA
+424 KYEMASTAISKA
-436 PAGSTVVLLKDCSES
+436 PAGSTVILLSDCEEGNLGPSVS
-451 GRAPEVTKNV
+451 KNV
-461 TLDLNGK
+461 TIDLNGK
-468 NLIFS
+468 NLVFQSI
-473 SMTVA
+473 TVDIH
-478 KGGNLTIKDSGT
+478 GNLTIKDSGN

-496 TGANYSVYVKRGG
+496 TYVDYSVRVKRGSV
-509 IFNLESGTL
+509 FNLESGTL
-518 TNSSTNPK
+518 TNSSTHPK
-526 TQHVVVRVEGGTAA
+526 TSNVVVWVEGGTAKK
-540 TPAASTAN
+540 PAASTAN

-554 ETKGTPVYVAY
+554 ETKGTPVFVRD

-575 ELVGNGLACIA
+575 DLVGSGLACIA
-586 GQGNKGLGGT
+586 GNGTKGQGGT
-596 TINISGGTLTAKPYD
+596 TINVSGGTLTANAADK
-611 DASAACG
+611 ASAACG

-624 GTLNITGGNI
+624 GTLNITGGTI

-650 MTGGEINATSDDATR
+650 MTGGEINATGDATR
-665 TGSVGDTNQKI
+665 TGSVGDNNNNI
-676 GVCGVI
+676 GVSGVI
-682 FDRDANYPAVATTSI
+682 FDRDANYPAVATTKI
-697 KIDGE
+697 KIDGD
-702 AKVSGAKA
+702 AKVNGAKE
-710 AVELINDNNVADA
+710 AVELINTNGVAGA
-723 KSAFKLKG
+723 KSAFSLKG
-731 GTYSSDV
+731 GTYNKDV
-738 TALLDENSVAVKQG
+738 SALLDENSVAEEKNGV
-752 DNYVVTTYYAQV
+752 YVVTTYYAQV
-764 GETKYATLQEAANAA
+764 GEAKYATLQEAADAA

-785 KVLNDVDMT
+785 KVINDVDMT
-794 KDGNLTVNVGK
+794 TDGNLTVKVGK

-815 IKGANADYKNIMV
+815 IKGANADYKNILV

-839 NSTGKIYAETPYQG
+839 NSTGKIYAETPYQY
-853 GVYDKT
+853 GVYDKP

-879 IPEKTAD
+879 IPKKTAD

-897 STVTINGGTVESG
+897 SKVTINGGTVESG
-910 WYALAGNGSGVQTT
+910 WYAIAGNGSGVQTT

-968 GDLVVNGGTM
+968 GNLVVNGGTM
-978 TSKGVGDTG
+978 TSKGIGDTG

-1005 PYGDVTAIIKGGTI
+1005 PYGDVTAIIKAGTI

-1033 AGKTVALAIEGGT
+1033 EGKTVTLAIEGGT

-1072 KVGDGVLVVYDK
+1072 HVGDGVLVVYDK
-1084 SYTQVAA
+1084 SYTQIAA
-1091 GGTMDIDMDQVNKI
+1091 GGTVDIDMDQVNKI
-1105 LVAEAGVKGVS
+1105 LVAEAGVNGVN
-1116 TTLTKNYT
+1116 TTLTKNYN
-1124 NTGWNAFFV
+1124 NTGWYSFFV
-1133 PFDFTLTAEMLKD
+1133 PFDFTLTDEMLKD
-1146 FEFATLYAATLE
+1146 FEFATLYATALE
-1158 NGNGSPIIAYLT
+1158 NGNGSPVISYKM
-1170 AKAGDKIEAFLPC
+1170 AKAGDKIAAFFPC
-1183 LIKAKATGK
+1183 LIKAKATGEQK
-1192 QQLVVGEVDYKSN
+1192 LNVGEVDYTSTKG
-1205 VTSKDCS
+1205 VTPKDCS

-1217 FTFHPVMENT
+1217 YTFYPVMENT

-1247 IHPEAYLPPLTY
+1247 AHPEAYIQPLRY
-1259 YMTIQDRGSM
+1259 YMTIQDRGDM

-1286 IGENEPTGITDIAD
+1286 IGEDEPTGITDLVD

>member
-1 MSNRDVEGTFQ
+1 
-12 HITIKYMRNFTLHKF
+12 MRNFTLHKF

-38 TLSVAQNVAKIGTTE
+38 TLSVAQNVAKIETTE
-53 YATLQEAV
+53 YATLKEAV
-61 NSVAQGNSGYI
+61 DAVQTGVKGYI
-72 FILADASFDNLSI
+72 YILNDASFDDLRI
-85 EGKRITINLQTHT
+85 EGKQIIINLQNHT
-98 VKGNNIAVNGVEG
+98 VTGNNIDVYGTEG
-111 VKDTHLTILDSKADS
+111 TDTYLKILDAKAKG
-126 LSVDEK
+126 LSVDAT

-137 SYTISGTLELTGS
+137 SYTNSGTLELTGS

-163 GTVVSTQGVALFAV
+163 GTVVSTQSVALFAF
-177 GDETGQKDIT
+177 GDVTGQKDIA

-203 VSPQGRGASVTVNGF
+203 ASPQGRGASVTVDGA

-230 GHGSNTS
+230 GNGTNEP
-237 EKKLGGTSITIMGK
+237 EKKMGGTSITISGK

-284 PNIVAINGAG
+284 PNIVAVNGAG

-301 LNYRAG
+301 LDYRAG

-313 DANFT
+313 DANFV
-318 GKVGDADAQI
+318 GKVGDTPI
-328 GNCGIVY
+328 EVGTSGIVY

-360 VGAKAAIEVINEKA
+360 VGAKAAIQVINDKA
-374 QDITGVID
+374 QDISGVFD
-382 IQGGQFSS
+382 IQGGTFSS

-414 RFKAQVEGGL
+414 KFKAQVEGGL

-436 PAGSTVVLLKDCSES
+436 PAGSTVVLLKDCSET
-451 GRAPEVTKNV
+451 GRAPEITKNV

-468 NLIFS
+468 NLTFS
-473 SMTVA
+473 YITVS
-478 KGGNLTIKDSGT
+478 KGGNLTIKDSGN

-496 TGANYSVYVKRGG
+496 TSANYSVYVKRGG

-526 TQHVVVRVEGGTAA
+526 TQNVVVRVEGGTAA
-540 TPAASTAN
+540 TPVASTAN

-554 ETKGTPVYVAY
+554 ETKGTPVFVFD

-575 ELVGNGLACIA
+575 ELTGSGLACIA
-586 GQGNKGLGGT
+586 GNGTKGQGGT
-596 TINISGGTLTAKPYD
+596 TINVSGGTLTANAADK
-611 DASAACG
+611 ASAACG

-624 GTLNITGGNI
+624 GTLNITGGTI

-650 MTGGEINATSDDATR
+650 MTGGEINATGDATR
-665 TGSVGDTNQKI
+665 TGSVGDTEQKI
-676 GVCGVI
+676 GVSGVI

-697 KIDGE
+697 KIDGD

-738 TALLDENSVAVKQG
+738 SALLDENSVAEEKDGV
-752 DNYVVTTYYAQV
+752 YVVTTYYAQV
-764 GETKYATLQEAANAA
+764 GETKYATLQKAADAA

-785 KVLNDVDMT
+785 TVLNDVDMT
-794 KDGNLTVNVGK
+794 TDGNLTVNEGK

-815 IKGANADYKNIMV
+815 IKGANADYKNILV

-839 NSTGKIYAETPYQG
+839 NSTGKIYAETPYQY
-853 GVYDKT
+853 GVYDKP

-897 STVTINGGTVESG
+897 SKVTINGGTIESG
-910 WYALAGNGSGVQTT
+910 WYAIAGNGSGVQTT
-924 TITINGGTL
+924 AITINGGTL

-968 GDLVVNGGTM
+968 GNLVVNGGTM
-978 TSKGVGDTG
+978 TSKGIGDTG

-1005 PYGDVTAIIKGGTI
+1005 PYGDVTATIKGGTI
-1019 TAEGDAVLIDAKPT
+1019 TAEGDAVLIDAQPT
-1033 AGKTVALAIEGGT
+1033 EGKTVTLAIEGGT
-1046 YSSDVSKYCSPGF
+1046 YSSDVSKYCAAGF

-1072 KVGDGVLVVYDK
+1072 KVGDLSVMVAYDK
-1084 SYTQVAA
+1084 AYDNVEA
-1091 GGTMDIDMDQVNKI
+1091 GGTVDINMDTVNKI
-1105 LVAEAGVKGVS
+1105 LVAKTEVANVT
-1116 TTLTKNYT
+1116 TTLTKT
-1124 NTGWNAFFV
+1124 FSSTGWNAFFV
-1133 PFDFTLTAEMLKD
+1133 PFDFTLTAEMLND
-1146 FEFATLYAATLE
+1146 FEFAKLYAVIAE
-1158 NGNGSPIIAYLT
+1158 NNAPVVNFKTVA
-1170 AKAGDKIEAFLPC
+1170 ANDKISAYSPY
-1183 LIKAKATGK
+1183 LIKAKTAGSHS
-1192 QQLVVGEVDYKSN
+1192 LNVGAVTYKSN
-1205 VTSKDCS
+1205 AGEPPYTATIDE
-1212 SITEL
+1212 IY
-1217 FTFHPVMENT
+1217 TFYPVMENT
-1227 YIAAKHGYYLN
+1227 YTAVEKGYYLD
-1238 SEQNSFVYN
+1238 SEQNSFVYSVN
-1247 IHPEAYLPPLTY
+1247 EKTYVPPLRY
-1259 YMTIQDRGSM
+1259 YMTMWDKNAKD
-1269 SYIEP
+1269 YIVP
-1274 ANGGASKAKICV
+1274 TSGGASKVKFCV
-1286 IGENEPTGITDIAD
+1286 IGEDEPTGITDMVD
-1300 EAANASGKVYNLQGV
+1300 DAANASGKIYNLQGV

>member
-1 MSNRDVEGTFQ
+1 
-12 HITIKYMRNFTLHKF
+12 MRNFTLHKF

-38 TLSVAQNVAKIGTTE
+38 TLSVAQNVAKIGSTE

-61 NSVAQGNSGYI
+61 NSVAPGKQGYI
-72 FILADASFDNLSI
+72 FILADASFDKLSI
-85 EGKRITINLQTHT
+85 DGKQITINLQTHT
-98 VKGNNIAVNGVEG
+98 VKGNDIAVKGVDG
-111 VKDTHLTILDSKADS
+111 ITDTHLTIRDSKAKG
-126 LSVDEK
+126 LSVDAK

-137 SYTISGTLELTGS
+137 SYTKSGTLELTGS
-150 IRAYNGAGINVTS
+150 IRAYNGAGIKVES
-163 GTVVSTQGVALFAV
+163 GTVVSTQGSALFAM
-177 GDETGQKDIT
+177 GDITGQKDIT
-187 SYVKITGGYV
+187 SYINITGGYV
-197 KAQEFG
+197 KAQEVG
-203 VSPQGRGASVTVNGF
+203 ASPQGRGASVTVDGA

-230 GHGSNTS
+230 GNGTNSPE
-237 EKKLGGTSITIMGK
+237 EKRGGTSITISGK

-270 PQQGTLTIKYSRGI
+270 PQQGRLTIKYSAGI

-301 LNYRAG
+301 LDYRAG

-313 DANFT
+313 DANFV
-318 GKVGDADAQI
+318 GKVGDSRVVV
-328 GNCGIVY
+328 GTSGIVY
-335 DRDCDY
+335 DRDCNY
-341 YDAANVKINISDNS
+341 YDAANVKITIPSS

-360 VGAKAAIEVINEKA
+360 VGAKSAIQVINDKA
-374 QDITGVID
+374 QDISGVFD
-382 IQGGQFSS
+382 IQGGSFSS
-390 DVLAYVNTDGGR
+390 DVSAYVNTKER

-414 RFKAQVEGGL
+414 KFKAQVVGGL
-424 KYETALTAINKA
+424 KYEMASTAISKA
-436 PAGSTVVLLKDCSES
+436 PAGSTVILLNDCEEGNLGPSVS
-451 GRAPEVTKNV
+451 KNV

-468 NLIFS
+468 NLVFQCI
-473 SMTVA
+473 TVDIH
-478 KGGNLTIKDSGT
+478 GNLTIKDSGN

-496 TGANYSVYVKRGG
+496 TYVDYSVRVKRGSV
-509 IFNLESGTL
+509 FNLESGTL
-518 TNSSTNPK
+518 TNSSTHPK
-526 TQHVVVRVEGGTAA
+526 TSNVVVWVEGGTAKK
-540 TPAASTAN
+540 PAASTAN

-554 ETKGTPVYVAY
+554 ETKGTPVFVRD

-575 ELVGNGLACIA
+575 ELVGSGLACIA
-586 GQGNKGLGGT
+586 GNGTKGQGGT
-596 TINISGGTLTAKPYD
+596 TINVSGGTLTANPYD
-611 DASAACG
+611 DTSAACG

-624 GTLNITGGNI
+624 GTLTITGGTI
-634 NVADGVGVL
+634 NVNNGVGVL
-643 MRGGEMT
+643 MRGGKMT
-650 MTGGEINATSDDATR
+650 MTGGEINAKGDVSR
-665 TGSVGDTNQKI
+665 TGTVGDARQII
-676 GVCGVI
+676 GVSGVV

-752 DNYVVTTYYAQV
+752 DNYVVTTNYAQV

-794 KDGNLTVNVGK
+794 TDGNLTVNVGK

-815 IKGANADYKNIMV
+815 IKGANADYKNILV

-839 NSTGKIYAETPYQG
+839 NSTGKIYAETPYQY
-853 GVYDKT
+853 GVYDKP

-910 WYALAGNGSGVQTT
+910 WYAIAGNGSGVQTT
-924 TITINGGTL
+924 AITINGGTL

-968 GDLVVNGGTM
+968 GNLVVNGGTL
-978 TSKGVGDTG
+978 TSKGIGDTG

-1005 PYGDVTAIIKGGTI
+1005 PYGDVAATIKGGTI

-1033 AGKTVALAIEGGT
+1033 EGKTVTLAIEGGT

-1084 SYTQVAA
+1084 SYEQVNAS
-1091 GGTMDIDMDQVNKI
+1091 GTVDIDMGQVNKI
-1105 LVAEAGVKGVS
+1105 LVAEAGVTGVS
-1116 TTLTKNYT
+1116 TTLTKNY
-1124 NTGWNAFFV
+1124 NNIGWYSFFV
-1133 PFDFTLTAEMLKD
+1133 PFDFTLTDEMLKD
-1146 FEFATLYAATLE
+1146 FEFATLYATALE
-1158 NGNGSPIIAYLT
+1158 NGNGNPVISYKK
-1170 AKAGDKIEAFLPC
+1170 AKAGDKIAAFFPC
-1183 LIKAKATGK
+1183 LIKAKVTGEQK
-1192 QQLVVGEVDYKSN
+1192 LNVGEVDYKSMKG
-1205 VTSKDCS
+1205 VTPKDCS

-1217 FTFHPVMENT
+1217 YTFYPVMEKT
-1227 YIAAKHGYYLN
+1227 YIADKHGYYLN

-1247 IHPEAYLPPLTY
+1247 AHPEAYIQPLRY
-1259 YMTIQDRGSM
+1259 YMTIQDRGDM

-1286 IGENEPTGITDIAD
+1286 IGEDEPTGITDLVD
-1300 EAANASGKVYNLQGV
+1300 DAANASGKVYNLQGV

>member
-1 MSNRDVEGTFQ
+1 M
-12 HITIKYMRNFTLHKF
+12 
-27 LATLLMAVCSA
+27 LLMAVCSA
-38 TLSVAQNVAKIGTTE
+38 TLSVAKNVAKIGTTE

-61 NSVAQGNSGYI
+61 NSVAQGKKGYI
-72 FILADASFDNLSI
+72 YILADASFDNLSI
-85 EGKRITINLQTHT
+85 DGKQIIINLQTHT
-98 VKGNNIAVNGVEG
+98 VKGNDIAVNGVEG
-111 VKDTHLTILDSKADS
+111 IDTYLKILDAKAKG
-126 LSVDEK
+126 LSVSTK

-137 SYTISGTLELTGS
+137 SYTTSGTLELTGS
-150 IRAYNGAGINVTS
+150 IRAYNGAAINVES
-163 GTVVSTQGVALFAV
+163 GTIVSTQGVALFAV
-177 GDETGQKDIT
+177 GDETGQKDIA
-187 SYVKITGGYV
+187 SSINITGGYV

-203 VSPQGRGASVTVNGF
+203 ASPQGRGARVTVNGA

-230 GHGSNTS
+230 GNGTNSP
-237 EKKLGGTSITIMGK
+237 ERKLGGTSITISGK

-270 PQQGTLTIKYSRGI
+270 PQQGTLTIKYSAGV

-301 LNYRAG
+301 LDYRAG

-313 DANFT
+313 DANFV
-318 GKVGDADAQI
+318 GKVGDTPI
-328 GNCGIVY
+328 EVGTSGIVY

-341 YDAANVKINISDNS
+341 YDAANVKINISENS
-355 GEKKV
+355 GDKKV
-360 VGAKAAIEVINEKA
+360 VGAKAAIQVINDKA
-374 QDITGVID
+374 QDISGVFD
-382 IQGGQFSS
+382 IKGGNFSS
-390 DVLAYVNTDGGR
+390 DVSAYVNTTER

-414 RFKAQVEGGL
+414 KFKAQVVGGL
-424 KYETALTAINKA
+424 KYEMASTAISKA
-436 PAGSTVVLLKDCSES
+436 PAGSTVILLNDCEEGNLGPSVS
-451 GRAPEVTKNV
+451 KNV
-461 TLDLNGK
+461 TIDLNGK
-468 NLIFS
+468 NLVFQCI
-473 SMTVA
+473 TVDIH
-478 KGGNLTIKDSGT
+478 GNLTIKDSGN

-496 TGANYSVYVKRGG
+496 TYVDYSVRVKRGSV
-509 IFNLESGTL
+509 FNLESGTL
-518 TNSSTNPK
+518 TNSSTHPK
-526 TQHVVVRVEGGTAA
+526 TSNVVVWVEGGTAKK
-540 TPAASTAN
+540 PAASTAN

-554 ETKGTPVYVAY
+554 ETKGTPVFVRD
-565 PGATVNVSGG
+565 PGATVNISGG
-575 ELVGNGLACIA
+575 ELVGSGLACIA
-586 GQGNKGLGGT
+586 GNGTEGMGGT
-596 TINISGGTLTAKPYD
+596 TINVSGGTLTATANPYD
-611 DASAACG
+611 ATSAACG

-624 GTLNITGGNI
+624 GTLNITGGTI

-650 MTGGEINATSDDATR
+650 MTGGEINATGDVSR
-665 TGSVGDTNQKI
+665 TGTVGDARQII
-676 GVCGVI
+676 GVSGVV

-697 KIDGE
+697 KIDDK

-710 AVELINDNNVADA
+710 AVELKNDNNVADA

-731 GTYSSDV
+731 GTYSSDIS
-738 TALLDENSVAVKQG
+738 ALLDENSVAEKQG
-752 DNYVVTTYYAQV
+752 ENYVVTTYYAQV
-764 GETKYATLQEAANAA
+764 GETKYATLQEAADAA

-785 KVLNDVDMT
+785 KVINDVDMT
-794 KDGNLTVNVGK
+794 TDGNLTVKVGK

-815 IKGANADYKNIMV
+815 IKGANADYKNILV

-839 NSTGKIYAETPYQG
+839 NSTGKIYAETPYQY
-853 GVYDKT
+853 GVYDKP

-897 STVTINGGTVESG
+897 SKVTINGGTVESG
-910 WYALAGNGSGVQTT
+910 WYAIAGNGSGVQTT

-968 GDLVVNGGTM
+968 GNLVVNGGTM
-978 TSKGVGDTG
+978 TSKGIGDTG

-1005 PYGDVTAIIKGGTI
+1005 PYGDVAATIKGGTI

-1033 AGKTVALAIEGGT
+1033 EGKTVTLAIEGGI

-1072 KVGDGVLVVYDK
+1072 HVGDGVLVVYDK
-1084 SYTQVAA
+1084 SYTQIAA
-1091 GGTMDIDMDQVNKI
+1091 GGTVDIDMDQVNKI
-1105 LVAEAGVKGVS
+1105 LVAEAGVNGVN
-1116 TTLTKNYT
+1116 TTLTKNYN
-1124 NTGWNAFFV
+1124 NTGWYSFFV
-1133 PFDFTLTAEMLKD
+1133 PFDFTLTDEMLKD
-1146 FEFATLYAATLE
+1146 FEFATLYATALE
-1158 NGNGSPIIAYLT
+1158 NGNGSPVISYKM
-1170 AKAGDKIEAFLPC
+1170 AKAGDKIAAFFPC
-1183 LIKAKATGK
+1183 LIKAKATGEQK
-1192 QQLVVGEVDYKSN
+1192 LNVGEVDYKSTKG
-1205 VTSKDCS
+1205 VTPKDCS

-1217 FTFHPVMENT
+1217 YTFYPVMENT

-1238 SEQNSFVYN
+1238 SEKNSFVYN

-1259 YMTIQDRGSM
+1259 YMTIQDRGDM

-1274 ANGGASKAKICV
+1274 ANGGVSKAKICV

-1300 EAANASGKVYNLQGV
+1300 EAASASGKVYNLQGV

-1335 IIVK
+1335 VIVK

>member
-1 MSNRDVEGTFQ
+1 M
-12 HITIKYMRNFTLHKF
+12 
-27 LATLLMAVCSA
+27 LLMAVCSA

-61 NSVAQGNSGYI
+61 NSVAPGGKGYI

-85 EGKRITINLQTHT
+85 DGKQITINLQTHT
-98 VKGNNIAVNGVEG
+98 VKGNDIAVKGVDG
-111 VKDTHLTILDSKADS
+111 ITDTHLTIRDSKAKG
-126 LSVDEK
+126 LSVSTK

-137 SYTISGTLELTGS
+137 SYTSGTLELTGS
-150 IRAYNGAGINVTS
+150 IRAYNGAAINVES
-163 GTVVSTQGVALFAV
+163 GTIVSTQGVALFAV
-177 GDETGQKDIT
+177 GDETGQKDIA
-187 SYVKITGGYV
+187 SHVNITGGYV

-203 VSPQGRGASVTVNGF
+203 VSPQGRGARVTVNGA

-230 GHGSNTS
+230 GNGTNSP
-237 EKKLGGTSITIMGK
+237 EKKLGGTSITISGK

-259 SPGYAACGIYH
+259 SQGYAACGIYH
-270 PQQGTLTIKYSRGI
+270 PQQGTLTIKYNAGI

-301 LNYRAG
+301 LDYRAG
-307 NIIATG
+307 NITATG
-313 DANFT
+313 DASFV
-318 GKVGDADAQI
+318 GKVGDTPI
-328 GNCGIVY
+328 EVGTSGIVY

-341 YDAANVKINISDNS
+341 YDAANVKITIPSS

-360 VGAKAAIEVINEKA
+360 VGAKSAIQVINDKA
-374 QDITGVID
+374 QDISGVFD
-382 IQGGQFSS
+382 IQGGSFSS
-390 DVLAYVNTDGGR
+390 DVSAYVNTKER

-414 RFKAQVEGGL
+414 KFKAQVVGGL
-424 KYETALTAINKA
+424 KYEMASTAISKA
-436 PAGSTVVLLKDCSES
+436 PAGSTVILLSDCEEGNLGPNVS
-451 GRAPEVTKNV
+451 KNV
-461 TLDLNGK
+461 TIDLNGK
-468 NLIFS
+468 NLVFQSI
-473 SMTVA
+473 TVDIH
-478 KGGNLTIKDSGT
+478 GNLTIKDSGN

-496 TGANYSVYVKRGG
+496 TYVDYSVRVKRGSV
-509 IFNLESGTL
+509 FNLESGTL
-518 TNSSTNPK
+518 TNSSTHPK
-526 TQHVVVRVEGGTAA
+526 TSNVVVWVEGGTAKK
-540 TPAASTAN
+540 PAASTAN

-554 ETKGTPVYVAY
+554 ETKGTPVFVRD

-575 ELVGNGLACIA
+575 ELKGSGLACIA
-586 GQGNKGLGGT
+586 GNGSEGQGGT
-596 TINISGGTLTAKPYD
+596 TINVSGGTLTAKPYD
-611 DASAACG
+611 DTSAACG

-624 GTLNITGGNI
+624 GTLTITGGTI
-634 NVADGVGVL
+634 NVNNGVGVL

-650 MTGGEINATSDDATR
+650 MTGGEINATGDATR
-665 TGSVGDTNQKI
+665 TGSVGDANQKI
-676 GVCGVI
+676 GVSGVI

-752 DNYVVTTYYAQV
+752 ENYVVTTYYAQV
-764 GETKYATLQEAANAA
+764 GEKKYATLQQAADAA
-779 TAGQTV
+779 TAAGQTV
-785 KVLNDVDMT
+785 KVLNDVD
-794 KDGNLTVNVGK
+794 LTTGGGLDVHK
-805 DIVLDMNGHS
+805 WLDIVLDMNGYS
-815 IKGANADYKNIMV
+815 IKGANADYKNIWV
-828 WGKLTLKDSKE
+828 SGKLTLMDSKE
-839 NSTGKIYAETPYQG
+839 NSTGKIYAETPHQD
-853 GVYDKT
+853 GVYDKP
-859 LVYVGSKGEFVMESG
+859 LVQVDNNGEFVMESG
-874 HIYSV
+874 HINSV
-879 IPEKTAD
+879 PAG
-886 NGQFGI
+886 NLQFVI
-892 GAYDN
+892 GAYNN
-897 STVTINGGTVESG
+897 SKVTINGGTIESG
-910 WYALAGNGSGVQTT
+910 WYAINGNIDEHQETN
-924 TITINGGTL
+924 ITINGGTL
-933 VSTSDYAI
+933 VSTSSYAI
-941 YHPQFGTLTINDGA
+941 SHPQFGTLTINDGA
-955 VVYGAAGAIAMKR
+955 VVYGAGGAIDMKR
-968 GDLVVNGGTM
+968 GNLVVNGGIM
-978 TSKGVGDTG
+978 TSKGKGNTG
-987 NWGDGTGNLGK
+987 KWGEGTGDPDK

-1005 PYGDVTAIIKGGTI
+1005 PYGDVTATIKGGTI

-1033 AGKTVALAIEGGT
+1033 EGKTVALAIEGGT

-1064 ADGTYGIT
+1064 ADGTYSIT
-1072 KVGDGVLVVYDK
+1072 HVGDGVLVVYDK
-1084 SYTQVAA
+1084 SYTLVAA
-1091 GGTMDIDMDQVNKI
+1091 GGTMDIDMGQVNKI
-1105 LVAEAGVKGVS
+1105 LVAEAGVTGVN

-1124 NTGWNAFFV
+1124 NTGWNSFFV
-1133 PFDFTLTAEMLKD
+1133 PFDFTLTDEMLNH

-1247 IHPEAYLPPLTY
+1247 IHPEAYIQPLRY

-1274 ANGGASKAKICV
+1274 DNGGASKAKICV
-1286 IGENEPTGITDIAD
+1286 IGENEPTGITDIVD
-1300 EAANASGKVYNLQGV
+1300 DAANASGKVYNLQGV